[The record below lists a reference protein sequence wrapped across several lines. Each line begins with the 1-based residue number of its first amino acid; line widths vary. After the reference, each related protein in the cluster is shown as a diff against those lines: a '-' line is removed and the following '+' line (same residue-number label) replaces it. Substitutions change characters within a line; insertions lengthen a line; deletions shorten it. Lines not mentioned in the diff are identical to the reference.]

1 MKESIL
7 FDEFWSHPNKLLE
20 NHIKNMISV
29 GDEELDKQVKLYHD
43 IAKLKNNFQI
53 YIRDTSS
60 DKLDKNHSFLSA
72 YFFLL
77 NSKFDEIP
85 TLFGFL
91 AIVSHHGDAVNLM
104 TLARDANKFFKN
116 SKELEYWE
124 EVANAAK
131 NIEVYSGLSTK
142 KDEFL
147 DRVEKLRQYLILLQY
162 RYKFTYEDFINFK
175 SLYSNLVYSD
185 KFEAIFNEPRQEN
198 KQIPLCELEQYIS
211 KLAEKSDDEK
221 PNKRDTFRNFV
232 LNNFD
237 ENYKLF
243 TLTAPTGY
251 GKTLTALNFTLKFN
265 KSRIIY
271 TLPFTSIID
280 QTYDI
285 IAKIY
290 KNSDISVSKAH
301 HKTTIDEE
309 NLTEEDRYSKIKFL
323 MESFSGE
330 INVTTLYQ
338 LIFALF
344 GNKNKDNVKFNQLKN
359 SVVII
364 DEAQAIPYNFRKDF
378 ILLCEIISQRL
389 GTIFIF
395 MSATMPVIK
404 SENFK
409 EISNLEYFSKQ
420 DRYVIKWLDI
430 GGEEGFLEKI
440 CETARDKN
448 TLVVVNTIKKAQEL
462 FVKLKDKF
470 SCFCLNGY
478 MYDEHKRATIEAVKR
493 AINTNKDD
501 PLASKILLIS
511 TQSIEAGVDL
521 DFDVGFREVSPISS
535 IIQTAGRVNRHFGKI
550 RGELYVFPEISKFTN
565 LIYGDLYKVSGAILE
580 DFRRKEVRESEILE
594 ISNSFFQ
601 KVSAQLERDM
611 DESDIGKR
619 IKKLEFEDINEE
631 IKKVMDDNC
640 KQTLIIEAKENF
652 IKDFEAEIFEIKN
665 TKNNESTDTKKNKFD
680 IRDLLKNHI
689 RKLSKFSINVTFKDM
704 DKLTPNLKQIRGL
717 KDMFYLP
724 FGSPYFYSTD
734 YGLKKDTNL
743 DITDEVFD

>member
-1 MKESIL
+1 MMKESIL

-20 NHIKNMISV
+20 NHIKNMISPD
-29 GDEELDKQVKLYHD
+29 DEELDRQVKLYHD

-53 YIRDTSS
+53 YIRDTSN
-60 DKLDKNHSFLSA
+60 DKLDKNHSLLSA

-91 AIVSHHGDAVNLM
+91 TIVSHHGDVVNLM
-104 TLARDANKFFKN
+104 TLAREANKFFKN
-116 SKELEYWE
+116 QKELEQWD
-124 EVANAAK
+124 EVAGAAR
-131 NIEVYSGLSTK
+131 NIKIYSGLSTK

-147 DRVEKLRQYLILLQY
+147 DRAEKLRQYLVLSQY
-162 RYKFTYEDFINFK
+162 RHKFTYEDFINFK
-175 SLYSNLVYSD
+175 SLYSNLIYSD
-185 KFEAIFNEPRQEN
+185 KFEAIFSIPKQET
-198 KQIPLCELEQYIS
+198 KDIPIDVLEASI
-211 KLAEKSDDEK
+211 KNLP
-221 PNKRDTFRNFV
+221 PNKKRDAFRNFV

-251 GKTLTALNFTLKFN
+251 GKTLTALNFALKFN
-265 KSRIIY
+265 KPRIIY
-271 TLPFTSIID
+271 ALPFTSIID

-285 IAKIY
+285 VAKIY
-290 KNSDISVSKAH
+290 KNSDILVSKAH
-301 HKTTIDEE
+301 HKTTIGEE
-309 NLTEEDRYSKIKFL
+309 NLTKEDRYSKIKFL

-409 EISNLEYFSKQ
+409 EISNLDYFSKQ

-430 GGEEGFLEKI
+430 GGEDELLEKI
-440 CETARDKN
+440 CEAASDKN

-462 FVKLKDKF
+462 FTKLRDKF

-478 MYDEHKRATIEAVKR
+478 MYDDHKRATIEAVR
-493 AINTNKDD
+493 CAVNKSKVD

-521 DFDVGFREVSPISS
+521 DFDIGFREVSPISS
-535 IIQTAGRVNRHFGKI
+535 IIQTAGRVNRHFGAT

-565 LIYGDLYKVSGAILE
+565 LIYGDLYKVSGTILG
-580 DFRRKEVRESEILE
+580 DLKQKEVQESEILE
-594 ISNSFFQ
+594 ISNLYFQ
-601 KVSAQLERDM
+601 KISNQLENLH
-611 DESDIGKR
+611 
-619 IKKLEFEDINEE
+619 IKSEIEKLEFENINQKIEDIMN
-631 IKKVMDDNC
+631 DNH
-640 KQTLIIEAKENF
+640 KQTLIIEPEENF
-652 IKDFEAEIFEIKN
+652 IKDFEAKIFEIKN
-665 TKNNESTDTKKNKFD
+665 SPNEKFT
-680 IRDLLKNHI
+680 IRDLFKNHI
-689 RKLSKFSINVTFKDM
+689 RKLSKFSINVALKDM
-704 DKLTPNLKQIRGL
+704 NKLMPNLKQINGL

-724 FGSPYFYSTD
+724 FGSSYFYSAEC
-734 YGLKKDTNL
+734 GLKKDTNL
-743 DITDEVFD
+743 DIEDEVFD

>member
-1 MKESIL
+1 MMKESIL
-7 FDEFWSHPNKLLE
+7 FDEFWSHPNKLLA
-20 NHIKNMISV
+20 NHIKNMISP
-29 GDEELDKQVKLYHD
+29 DDKELDRQVKLYHD

-53 YIRDTSS
+53 YIRDTSN
-60 DKLDKNHSFLSA
+60 DKLDKNHSLLSA

-91 AIVSHHGDAVNLM
+91 AIVSHHGNVVNLM
-104 TLARDANKFFKN
+104 TLAREANKFFKN
-116 SKELEYWE
+116 QKELEQWD
-124 EVANAAK
+124 EVAGAAK
-131 NIEVYSGLSTK
+131 NIKIYSELSTK

-147 DRVEKLRQYLILLQY
+147 DRAEKLRQYLVLSQY
-162 RYKFTYEDFINFK
+162 RHKFTYEDFINFK
-175 SLYSNLVYSD
+175 SLYSNLIYSD
-185 KFEAIFNEPRQEN
+185 KFEAIFSMPKQQTKYIPIDVLESDIQNLSPNE
-198 KQIPLCELEQYIS
+198 
-211 KLAEKSDDEK
+211 
-221 PNKRDTFRNFV
+221 KRDAFRNFV

-237 ENYKLF
+237 KERKLF

-251 GKTLTALNFTLKFN
+251 GKTLTALNFALKFN

-271 TLPFTSIID
+271 ALPFTSIID

-285 IAKIY
+285 VAKIY
-290 KNSDISVSKAH
+290 KNSDILVSKAH

-309 NLTEEDRYSKIKFL
+309 NLTQEDRYSKIKFL

-330 INVTTLYQ
+330 INVTTLYK

-409 EISNLEYFSKQ
+409 EISNLDYFAKQ

-430 GGEEGFLEKI
+430 GGEDELLEKI
-440 CETARDKN
+440 CEAASDKN

-462 FVKLKDKF
+462 FTKLRDKF
-470 SCFCLNGY
+470 NCFCLNGY
-478 MYDEHKRATIEAVKR
+478 MYDDHKRATIEAVR
-493 AINTNKDD
+493 CAIDKSKVD

-521 DFDVGFREVSPISS
+521 DFDIGFREVSPISS
-535 IIQTAGRVNRHFGKI
+535 IIQTAGRVNRHFGAT

-565 LIYGDLYKVSGAILE
+565 LIYGDLYKVSGAILG
-580 DFRRKEVRESEILE
+580 DLKQKEVRESEILE
-594 ISNSFFQ
+594 ISNLYFQ
-601 KVSAQLERDM
+601 KISNQLENLH
-611 DESDIGKR
+611 
-619 IKKLEFEDINEE
+619 IKSEIEKLEFENINQKIEDIMN
-631 IKKVMDDNC
+631 DNY
-640 KQTLIIEAKENF
+640 KQTIIIEPEENF
-652 IKDFEAEIFEIKN
+652 IKDFEAKIFEIKN
-665 TKNNESTDTKKNKFD
+665 SPNEKFT
-680 IRDLLKNHI
+680 IRDLFKNHI
-689 RKLSKFSINVTFKDM
+689 RKLSKFSINVALKDM
-704 DKLTPNLKQIRGL
+704 NKLMPNLKQINGL

-724 FGSPYFYSTD
+724 FGSSYFYSAEC
-734 YGLKKDTNL
+734 GLKKDMNL

>member
-7 FDEFWSHPNKLLE
+7 FDEFWSHPNKLLK
-20 NHIKNMISV
+20 NHIKNMISPN
-29 GDEELDKQVKLYHD
+29 DEELDRQVKLFHD

-53 YIRDTSS
+53 YIRDTSN
-60 DKLDKNHSFLSA
+60 DKLDKNHSLLSA

-77 NSKFDEIP
+77 NSKFDEIL
-85 TLFGFL
+85 TIFGFL
-91 AIVSHHGDAVNLM
+91 TIVSHHGDVVNLM
-104 TLARDANKFFKN
+104 TLAREANKFFKN
-116 SKELEYWE
+116 QKELEQWD
-124 EVANAAK
+124 EVAGAAK
-131 NIEVYSGLSTK
+131 NIKIYSGLSTK

-147 DRVEKLRQYLILLQY
+147 DRAEKLRQYLILSQY
-162 RYKFTYEDFINFK
+162 RRKFTYEDFINFK
-175 SLYSNLVYSD
+175 SLYSNLIYSD
-185 KFEAIFNEPRQEN
+185 KFEAIFSIPKQESKDIPIDVLESDIQNLPPNE
-198 KQIPLCELEQYIS
+198 
-211 KLAEKSDDEK
+211 
-221 PNKRDTFRNFV
+221 KRDAFRNFV

-251 GKTLTALNFTLKFN
+251 GKTLTALNFALKFN

-271 TLPFTSIID
+271 ALPFTSIID

-285 IAKIY
+285 VAKIY
-290 KNSDISVSKAH
+290 KNSDILVSKAH
-301 HKTTIDEE
+301 HKTTIGEE

-378 ILLCEIISQRL
+378 ILLCEIVSQWL

-404 SENFK
+404 SEKFK
-409 EISNLEYFSKQ
+409 EISNLDYFSKQ

-430 GGEEGFLEKI
+430 GGEDELLEKI
-440 CETARDKN
+440 CEAVSDKN

-462 FVKLKDKF
+462 FTKLRDKF
-470 SCFCLNGY
+470 NCFCLNGY
-478 MYDEHKRATIEAVKR
+478 MYDDHKRATTNAVR
-493 AINTNKDD
+493 CAIDKNKVD

-535 IIQTAGRVNRHFGKI
+535 IIQTAGRVNRHFGEI
-550 RGELYVFPEISKFTN
+550 CGELYVFPEISKFTN
-565 LIYGDLYKVSGAILE
+565 LIYGDLYKVSGAILS
-580 DFRRKEVRESEILE
+580 DLKQKEVRESEILE
-594 ISNSFFQ
+594 ISNLYFQ
-601 KVSAQLERDM
+601 KISNQLENLH
-611 DESDIGKR
+611 
-619 IKKLEFEDINEE
+619 IKSEIEKLEFENINQKIEDIMNG
-631 IKKVMDDNC
+631 NY
-640 KQTLIIEAKENF
+640 KQTIIIEPEENF
-652 IKDFEAEIFEIKN
+652 IKDFEARIFEIKN
-665 TKNNESTDTKKNKFD
+665 SPNEKFT
-680 IRDLLKNHI
+680 IRDLFKNHI
-689 RKLSKFSINVTFKDM
+689 RKLSKFSINVTLKDM
-704 DKLTPNLKQIRGL
+704 NKLMPNLKQINGL

-724 FGSPYFYSTD
+724 FGSSYFYSAEC
-734 YGLKKDTNL
+734 GLKKDMNL

>member
-20 NHIKNMISV
+20 NHIKNMISPND
-29 GDEELDKQVKLYHD
+29 DELGKQVKLYHD

-53 YIRDTSS
+53 YIRDTSN
-60 DKLDKNHSFLSA
+60 DKLDKNHSLLSA

-91 AIVSHHGDAVNLM
+91 AIVSHHGNVVNLM
-104 TLARDANKFFKN
+104 TLAREANKFFKN
-116 SKELEYWE
+116 QKELGQWD
-124 EVANAAK
+124 EVAGAAR
-131 NIEVYSGLSTK
+131 NIKIYSGLSTK
-142 KDEFL
+142 KDELL
-147 DRVEKLRQYLILLQY
+147 DRAEKLRQYLVLSQY
-162 RYKFTYEDFINFK
+162 RHKFTYEDFINFK
-175 SLYSNLVYSD
+175 SLYSNLIYSD
-185 KFEAIFNEPRQEN
+185 KFEAIFGIPKQESKDIPPIDVLESDIQNLPPN
-198 KQIPLCELEQYIS
+198 K
-211 KLAEKSDDEK
+211 
-221 PNKRDTFRNFV
+221 KRDTFRKFV

-251 GKTLTALNFTLKFN
+251 GKTLTALNFALKFN

-271 TLPFTSIID
+271 ALPFTSIID

-285 IAKIY
+285 VAKIY
-290 KNSDISVSKAH
+290 KNSDILVSKAH

-409 EISNLEYFSKQ
+409 EISNLDYFSKQ

-430 GGEEGFLEKI
+430 GGEDELLEKI
-440 CETARDKN
+440 CEAASDKN

-462 FVKLKDKF
+462 FIKLRDKF

-478 MYDEHKRATIEAVKR
+478 MYDDHKCATIEAVKY
-493 AINTNKDD
+493 AIDKSKVD

-521 DFDVGFREVSPISS
+521 DFDIGFREVSPISS
-535 IIQTAGRVNRHFGKI
+535 IIQTAGRVNRHFGAT

-565 LIYGDLYKVSGAILE
+565 LIYGDLYKVSGAILG
-580 DFRRKEVRESEILE
+580 DLKQKEVQESEILE
-594 ISNSFFQ
+594 ISNLYFQ
-601 KVSAQLERDM
+601 KISNQLENLH
-611 DESDIGKR
+611 
-619 IKKLEFEDINEE
+619 IKSEIEKLEFENINQKIEDIMN
-631 IKKVMDDNC
+631 DNH
-640 KQTLIIEAKENF
+640 KQTIIIEPEENF
-652 IKDFEAEIFEIKN
+652 IKDFEAKIFEIKN
-665 TKNNESTDTKKNKFD
+665 SPNEKFT
-680 IRDLLKNHI
+680 IRDLFKNHI
-689 RKLSKFSINVTFKDM
+689 RKLSKFSINVALKDM
-704 DKLTPNLKQIRGL
+704 NKLMPNLKQINGL

-724 FGSPYFYSTD
+724 FGSSYFYSAKC
-734 YGLKKDTNL
+734 GLKKDTNL

>member
-20 NHIKNMISV
+20 NHIKNMISA

-53 YIRDTSS
+53 YIRDTSN

-77 NSKFDEIP
+77 NSKFDKIP
-85 TLFGFL
+85 TIFGFL
-91 AIVSHHGDAVNLM
+91 AIVSHHSDAINLM

-116 SKELEYWE
+116 SKELEYWD
-124 EVANAAK
+124 EVAGAAK
-131 NIEVYSGLSTK
+131 NINIYLGLSTK

-147 DRVEKLRQYLILLQY
+147 DRAEKLRQYLILLQY
-162 RYKFTYEDFINFK
+162 KHKFTYEDFINFK
-175 SLYSNLVYSD
+175 SLYSNLIYSD
-185 KFEAIFNEPRQEN
+185 KFEAIFNTPKQETKDIPIDILECDIKTLPLN
-198 KQIPLCELEQYIS
+198 K
-211 KLAEKSDDEK
+211 
-221 PNKRDTFRNFV
+221 KRDEFRNFV

-251 GKTLTALNFTLKFN
+251 GKTLTALNFALKFN

-301 HKTTIDEE
+301 HKTTIDEK

-330 INVTTLYQ
+330 INITTLYQ

-364 DEAQAIPYNFRKDF
+364 DEAQAIPYKFRKDF

-395 MSATMPVIK
+395 MSATMQVIK

-430 GGEEGFLEKI
+430 SGEEGLLEKI

-462 FVKLKDKF
+462 FVKLRDKF

-478 MYDEHKRATIEAVKR
+478 MYDDHKRATIEAVR
-493 AINTNKDD
+493 CAINTNKDD

-535 IIQTAGRVNRHFGKI
+535 IIQTAGRVNRHFGEI

-565 LIYGDLYKVSGAILE
+565 LIYGDLYKVSGTILE

-601 KVSAQLERDM
+601 KVSAQLEQDT

-652 IKDFEAEIFEIKN
+652 IKDFEAKILEIKN
-665 TKNNESTDTKKNKFD
+665 SQNNEFA

-689 RKLSKFSINVTFKDM
+689 RKLSKFSINVTFKDKE
-704 DKLTPNLKQIRGL
+704 KLMPNLKQINGL

-724 FGSPYFYSTD
+724 FGSYYFYSAD

>member
-20 NHIKNMISV
+20 NHIKNMISPDD
-29 GDEELDKQVKLYHD
+29 DELGKQVKLYHD

-53 YIRDTSS
+53 YIRDTSN
-60 DKLDKNHSFLSA
+60 DKLDKNHSLLSA

-91 AIVSHHGDAVNLM
+91 AIVSHHGNVVNLM
-104 TLARDANKFFKN
+104 MLAREANKFFKN
-116 SKELEYWE
+116 QKELKQWD
-124 EVANAAK
+124 EVAGAAK
-131 NIEVYSGLSTK
+131 NIKIYSGLSTK
-142 KDEFL
+142 KNEFI
-147 DRVEKLRQYLILLQY
+147 DRAEKLRQYLVLSQY
-162 RYKFTYEDFINFK
+162 RHKFTYEDFINFK
-175 SLYSNLVYSD
+175 NLYSNLIYSD
-185 KFEAIFNEPRQEN
+185 KFEAIFSIPKQESKDIPIDVLESDIQNLAPNE
-198 KQIPLCELEQYIS
+198 
-211 KLAEKSDDEK
+211 
-221 PNKRDTFRNFV
+221 KRDAFRKFV

-251 GKTLTALNFTLKFN
+251 GKTLTALNFALKFN
-265 KSRIIY
+265 KPRIIY
-271 TLPFTSIID
+271 ALPFTSVID

-285 IAKIY
+285 VAKIY
-290 KNSDISVSKAH
+290 KSSDILVSKAH
-301 HKTTIDEE
+301 HKTTIGEE
-309 NLTEEDRYSKIKFL
+309 NLTKEDRYSKIKFL

-404 SENFK
+404 SEKFK
-409 EISNLEYFSKQ
+409 EISNLDYFSKQ

-430 GGEEGFLEKI
+430 GGEDELLEKI
-440 CETARDKN
+440 CEAASDKN

-462 FVKLKDKF
+462 FTKLRDKF

-478 MYDEHKRATIEAVKR
+478 MYDDHKRATTKAVR
-493 AINTNKDD
+493 CAIDKSKVD

-521 DFDVGFREVSPISS
+521 DFDIGFREVSPISS
-535 IIQTAGRVNRHFGKI
+535 IIQTAGRVNRHFGEI
-550 RGELYVFPEISKFTN
+550 CGELYVFPEISKFTN
-565 LIYGDLYKVSGAILE
+565 LIYGDLYKVSGAILG
-580 DFRRKEVRESEILE
+580 DLKQKEVQESEILE
-594 ISNSFFQ
+594 ISNLYFQ
-601 KVSAQLERDM
+601 KISNQLENLH
-611 DESDIGKR
+611 
-619 IKKLEFEDINEE
+619 IKSEIEKLEFENINQKIEDIMN
-631 IKKVMDDNC
+631 DNY
-640 KQTLIIEAKENF
+640 KQTLIIEPEENF
-652 IKDFEAEIFEIKN
+652 IKNFEAKIFEIKN
-665 TKNNESTDTKKNKFD
+665 SPNEKFT
-680 IRDLLKNHI
+680 IRDLFKNHI
-689 RKLSKFSINVTFKDM
+689 RKLSKFSINVALKDM
-704 DKLTPNLKQIRGL
+704 NKLMPNLKQINGL

-724 FGSPYFYSTD
+724 FGSSYFYSAKC
-734 YGLKKDTNL
+734 GLKKDTNL

>member
-20 NHIKNMISV
+20 NHIKNMISA

-53 YIRDTSS
+53 YIRDTSN

-104 TLARDANKFFKN
+104 TLAREANKFFKN

-131 NIEVYSGLSTK
+131 NTQVYSGLSTK

-147 DRVEKLRQYLILLQY
+147 DRAEKLRQYLILLQY

-185 KFEAIFNEPRQEN
+185 KFEAIFNTPKQET
-198 KQIPLCELEQYIS
+198 KDIPIGVLE
-211 KLAEKSDDEK
+211 SDIK
-221 PNKRDTFRNFV
+221 TLPPNKKRDEFRNFV

-237 ENYKLF
+237 ENHKLF

-251 GKTLTALNFTLKFN
+251 GKTLTALNFALKFN

-271 TLPFTSIID
+271 ALPFTSIID

-301 HKTTIDEE
+301 HKTTIDEK

-364 DEAQAIPYNFRKDF
+364 DEAQAIPYKFRKDF
-378 ILLCEIISQRL
+378 IMLCEIISQRL

-430 GGEEGFLEKI
+430 SGEEDLLEKI
-440 CETARDKN
+440 CETASDKN

-462 FVKLKDKF
+462 FVKLRDKF

-478 MYDEHKRATIEAVKR
+478 MYDEHKHATIEAVR
-493 AINTNKDD
+493 CAINTNKDD

-521 DFDVGFREVSPISS
+521 DFNVGFREVSPISS
-535 IIQTAGRVNRHFGKI
+535 IIQTAGRVNRHFGEI

-565 LIYGDLYKVSGAILE
+565 LIYGDLQKVSKAILE
-580 DFRRKEVRESEILE
+580 IFKQREVRESEILE
-594 ISNSFFQ
+594 ISNLYFQ
-601 KVSAQLERDM
+601 KISDQLENLYIQS
-611 DESDIGKR
+611 E
-619 IKKLEFEDINEE
+619 IKKLEFENINQKIEE
-631 IKKVMDDNC
+631 IMKDNHR
-640 KQTLIIEAKENF
+640 QTLIIEPEENF
-652 IKDFEAEIFEIKN
+652 IKDFEAKILEIKDSQ
-665 TKNNESTDTKKNKFD
+665 NNEFA
-680 IRDLLKNHI
+680 IRDILKNHI
-689 RKLSKFSINVTFKDM
+689 RKLSKFSINVTFKDKE
-704 DKLTPNLKQIRGL
+704 KLLPNLRQIRGL

-724 FGSPYFYSTD
+724 FGSYYFYSAD

-743 DITDEVFD
+743 DTLDEVFD

>member
-20 NHIKNMISV
+20 NHIKNMISA
-29 GDEELDKQVKLYHD
+29 GDEELGKQVKLYHD

-53 YIRDTSS
+53 YIRDTSN

-85 TLFGFL
+85 TIFGFL
-91 AIVSHHGDAVNLM
+91 AIVSHHSDAINLM

-116 SKELEYWE
+116 SKELEYWD
-124 EVANAAK
+124 EVAGAAK
-131 NIEVYSGLSTK
+131 NINIYLGLSTK

-147 DRVEKLRQYLILLQY
+147 DRAEKLRQYLILLQY
-162 RYKFTYEDFINFK
+162 KHKFTYEDFINFK

-185 KFEAIFNEPRQEN
+185 KFEAIFSMPKQET
-198 KQIPLCELEQYIS
+198 KDIPVDVLE
-211 KLAEKSDDEK
+211 SDIK
-221 PNKRDTFRNFV
+221 TLPPNKKRDEFRNFV

-251 GKTLTALNFTLKFN
+251 GKTLTALNFALKFN

-271 TLPFTSIID
+271 ALPFTSIID

-290 KNSDISVSKAH
+290 KNSDISVGKTH
-301 HKTTIDEE
+301 HKTTIDEK
-309 NLTEEDRYSKIKFL
+309 NLTEDDRYSKIKFL

-378 ILLCEIISQRL
+378 ILLCEIISRSL

-409 EISNLEYFSKQ
+409 EISNLDYFSKQ

-430 GGEEGFLEKI
+430 SGEEELLEKI

-462 FVKLKDKF
+462 FVKLRYKF
-470 SCFCLNGY
+470 TCFCLNGY
-478 MYDEHKRATIEAVKR
+478 MYDDHKRATIEAVR
-493 AINTNKDD
+493 CAIDKSKDD

-535 IIQTAGRVNRHFGKI
+535 IIQTAGRVNRHFGEI
-550 RGELYVFPEISKFTN
+550 SGELYVFPEISKFTN
-565 LIYGDLYKVSGAILE
+565 LIYGDLYKVSGTILE

-594 ISNSFFQ
+594 ISNLYFQ
-601 KVSAQLERDM
+601 KISNQLENLYI
-611 DESDIGKR
+611 ESE
-619 IKKLEFEDINEE
+619 IKKLEFENINQKIEE
-631 IKKVMDDNC
+631 IMDDNC
-640 KQTLIIEAKENF
+640 KQTLIIEPEANF
-652 IKDFEAEIFEIKN
+652 IKDFEDKILEIKN
-665 TKNNESTDTKKNKFD
+665 SPNDEFT
-680 IRDLLKNHI
+680 IRDILKNHI
-689 RKLSKFSINVTFKDM
+689 RKLSKFSINVTLKDKE
-704 DKLTPNLKQIRGL
+704 KLLPNLRQIRGL

-724 FGSPYFYSTD
+724 FGSSYFYSDD

-743 DITDEVFD
+743 DITDEIFD

>member
-1 MKESIL
+1 MMKESIL

-20 NHIKNMISV
+20 NHIKNMISPDD
-29 GDEELDKQVKLYHD
+29 DELSKQVKLFHD

-53 YIRDTSS
+53 YIRDTSN
-60 DKLDKNHSFLSA
+60 DKLDKNHSLLSA

-91 AIVSHHGDAVNLM
+91 AIVSHHGDVVNLM
-104 TLARDANKFFKN
+104 TLAREANKFFKN
-116 SKELEYWE
+116 QKELEQWD
-124 EVANAAK
+124 EVAGAAK
-131 NIEVYSGLSTK
+131 NIKIYSGLSTK

-147 DRVEKLRQYLILLQY
+147 DRAEKLRQYLVLSQY
-162 RYKFTYEDFINFK
+162 RHKFTYEDFINFK
-175 SLYSNLVYSD
+175 SLYSNLIYSD
-185 KFEAIFNEPRQEN
+185 KFEAIFSMPKQQTKNIPIDVLESDIQNLSPNE
-198 KQIPLCELEQYIS
+198 
-211 KLAEKSDDEK
+211 
-221 PNKRDTFRNFV
+221 KRDAFRNFV

-251 GKTLTALNFTLKFN
+251 GKTLTALNFALKFN
-265 KSRIIY
+265 KPRIIY
-271 TLPFTSIID
+271 ALPFTSIID

-285 IAKIY
+285 VAKIY
-290 KNSDISVSKAH
+290 KNSDILVSKAH
-301 HKTTIDEE
+301 HKTTIGEE

-409 EISNLEYFSKQ
+409 EISNLDYFSKQ

-430 GGEEGFLEKI
+430 NGEDELLEKI
-440 CETARDKN
+440 CKTASDKN
-448 TLVVVNTIKKAQEL
+448 TLVVVNTIKKTQEL
-462 FVKLKDKF
+462 FTKLRDKF

-478 MYDEHKRATIEAVKR
+478 MYDDHKRATIEAVRCTIDKS
-493 AINTNKDD
+493 KVD

-521 DFDVGFREVSPISS
+521 DFDIGFREVSPISS
-535 IIQTAGRVNRHFGKI
+535 IIQTAGRVNRHFGEI
-550 RGELYVFPEISKFTN
+550 CGELYVFPEISKFTN
-565 LIYGDLYKVSGAILE
+565 LIYGDLYKVSGTILS
-580 DFRRKEVRESEILE
+580 DLKQKEVRESEILE
-594 ISNSFFQ
+594 ISNLYFQ
-601 KVSAQLERDM
+601 KISNQLENLH
-611 DESDIGKR
+611 
-619 IKKLEFEDINEE
+619 IKSEIEKLEFENINQKIEDIMN
-631 IKKVMDDNC
+631 DNH
-640 KQTLIIEAKENF
+640 KQTLIIEPEENF
-652 IKDFEAEIFEIKN
+652 IKDFEAKIFEIKN
-665 TKNNESTDTKKNKFD
+665 SPNEKFT
-680 IRDLLKNHI
+680 IRDLFKNHI
-689 RKLSKFSINVTFKDM
+689 RKLSKFSINVALKDM
-704 DKLTPNLKQIRGL
+704 NKLMPNLKQINGL

-724 FGSPYFYSTD
+724 FGSSYFYSAEC
-734 YGLKKDTNL
+734 GLKKDTNL

>member
-20 NHIKNMISV
+20 NHIKNMISA

-53 YIRDTSS
+53 YIRDTSN
-60 DKLDKNHSFLSA
+60 DKLDKNHSLLSA
-72 YFFLL
+72 YFFIL

-104 TLARDANKFFKN
+104 TLAREANKFFKN

-131 NIEVYSGLSTK
+131 NTQVYSGLSIK

-147 DRVEKLRQYLILLQY
+147 YRAERLRQYLILLQY
-162 RYKFTYEDFINFK
+162 RYKFTYSDFINFK

-185 KFEAIFNEPRQEN
+185 KFEAIFSMPKQETKN
-198 KQIPLCELEQYIS
+198 IPIDALEGNI
-211 KLAEKSDDEK
+211 KTLP
-221 PNKRDTFRNFV
+221 PNKKRDEFRNFV

-237 ENYKLF
+237 EDYKLF

-251 GKTLTALNFTLKFN
+251 GKTLTALNFALKFN

-271 TLPFTSIID
+271 ALPFTSIID

-309 NLTEEDRYSKIKFL
+309 NLTDEDRYSKIKFL

-378 ILLCEIISQRL
+378 ILLCEILSQRL
-389 GTIFIF
+389 GTVFIF

-409 EISNLEYFSKQ
+409 EISNLDYFSKQ

-430 GGEEGFLEKI
+430 DGEDELLEKI
-440 CETARDKN
+440 CKAANDKN

-462 FVKLKDKF
+462 FTKLKDKF

-478 MYDEHKRATIEAVKR
+478 MYDDHKRATTRAVR
-493 AINTNKDD
+493 CAIDKSKVD

-535 IIQTAGRVNRHFGKI
+535 IIQTAGRVNRHFGEI
-550 RGELYVFPEISKFTN
+550 RGELYIFPEISKFTN
-565 LIYGDLYKVSGAILE
+565 LIYGDLYKVSGAILS
-580 DFRRKEVRESEILE
+580 DLKQKEVRESEILE
-594 ISNSFFQ
+594 ISNLYFQ
-601 KVSAQLERDM
+601 KISNQLENLH
-611 DESDIGKR
+611 
-619 IKKLEFEDINEE
+619 IKSEIEKLEFENINQKIEDIMN
-631 IKKVMDDNC
+631 DNY
-640 KQTLIIEAKENF
+640 KQTIIIEPEENF
-652 IKDFEAEIFEIKN
+652 IKDFEAKIFEIKN
-665 TKNNESTDTKKNKFD
+665 SPNEKFT
-680 IRDLLKNHI
+680 IRDLFKNHI
-689 RKLSKFSINVTFKDM
+689 RKLSKFSINVTLKDM
-704 DKLTPNLKQIRGL
+704 NKLMPNLKQINGL

-724 FGSPYFYSTD
+724 FGSSYFYSAD

-743 DITDEVFD
+743 DIEDEVFD

>member
-20 NHIKNMISV
+20 NHIKNMISPDDDKL
-29 GDEELDKQVKLYHD
+29 GKQVKLFHD

-53 YIRDTSS
+53 YIRDTSN
-60 DKLDKNHSFLSA
+60 DKLDKKHSLLSA

-77 NSKFDEIP
+77 NSKFDEIS

-91 AIVSHHGDAVNLM
+91 AIVSHHGNVVNLM
-104 TLARDANKFFKN
+104 MLAREANKFFKN
-116 SKELEYWE
+116 QKELEQWD
-124 EVANAAK
+124 EVAGAAK
-131 NIEVYSGLSTK
+131 NIKIYSELSTK

-147 DRVEKLRQYLILLQY
+147 DRAEKLRQYLVLSQY
-162 RYKFTYEDFINFK
+162 RHKFTYEDFINFK
-175 SLYSNLVYSD
+175 SLYSNLIYSD
-185 KFEAIFNEPRQEN
+185 KFEAIFSMPKQESKDIPIDVLESDIQSLPPNE
-198 KQIPLCELEQYIS
+198 
-211 KLAEKSDDEK
+211 
-221 PNKRDTFRNFV
+221 KRDAFRNFV

-237 ENYKLF
+237 KERKLF

-251 GKTLTALNFTLKFN
+251 GKTLTALNFALKFN

-271 TLPFTSIID
+271 ALPFTSIID

-285 IAKIY
+285 VAKIY
-290 KNSDISVSKAH
+290 KNSDILVSKAH

-309 NLTEEDRYSKIKFL
+309 NLTKEDRYSKIKFL

-409 EISNLEYFSKQ
+409 EISNLDYFSKQ
-420 DRYVIKWLDI
+420 DRYVIKRLDI
-430 GGEEGFLEKI
+430 GGEDELLEKI
-440 CETARDKN
+440 CEAASDKN

-462 FVKLKDKF
+462 FAKLRDKF
-470 SCFCLNGY
+470 NCFCLNGY
-478 MYDEHKRATIEAVKR
+478 MYDDHKRTTIEAVKC
-493 AINTNKDD
+493 AIDKSKID
-501 PLASKILLIS
+501 PLAIKILLIS

-521 DFDVGFREVSPISS
+521 DFDIGFREVSPISS
-535 IIQTAGRVNRHFGKI
+535 IIQTAGRVNRHFGAT

-565 LIYGDLYKVSGAILE
+565 LIYGDLYKVSGAILS
-580 DFRRKEVRESEILE
+580 DLKQKEVRESEILE
-594 ISNSFFQ
+594 ISNLYFQ
-601 KVSAQLERDM
+601 KISNQLENLH
-611 DESDIGKR
+611 
-619 IKKLEFEDINEE
+619 IKSEIEKLEFENINQKIEE
-631 IKKVMDDNC
+631 IMNDNY
-640 KQTLIIEAKENF
+640 KQTIIIEPKENF
-652 IKDFEAEIFEIKN
+652 IKDFEAKIFEIKN
-665 TKNNESTDTKKNKFD
+665 SPNEKFT
-680 IRDLLKNHI
+680 IRDLFKNHI
-689 RKLSKFSINVTFKDM
+689 RKLSKFSINVALKDM
-704 DKLTPNLKQIRGL
+704 NKLMPNLKQINGL

-724 FGSPYFYSTD
+724 FGSSYFYSAEC
-734 YGLKKDTNL
+734 GLKKDTNL
-743 DITDEVFD
+743 DIEDEVFD

>member
-20 NHIKNMISV
+20 NHIKNMISP

-53 YIRDTSS
+53 YIRDTSN
-60 DKLDKNHSFLSA
+60 DKLDKNHSLLSA

-91 AIVSHHGDAVNLM
+91 AIVSHHGDVLNLDR
-104 TLARDANKFFKN
+104 LVREDNKFLGDNFEN
-116 SKELEYWE
+116 SKELKYWD
-124 EVANAAK
+124 EVADAAK
-131 NIEVYSGLSTK
+131 NIEIYSRLSTS

-147 DRVEKLRQYLILLQY
+147 KKAMSLQIFSCRLIY
-162 RYKFTYEDFINFK
+162 RNFTYKDFIDFK
-175 SLYSNLVYSD
+175 SLYSNLVYR
-185 KFEAIFNEPRQEN
+185 FEAIFNEPRQEN

-211 KLAEKSDDEK
+211 KLAEKLDDEK

-251 GKTLTALNFTLKFN
+251 GKTLTALNFSLKFN

-271 TLPFTSIID
+271 ALPFTSIID

-285 IAKIY
+285 IVKIY
-290 KNSDISVSKAH
+290 ENSDISVSKAH
-301 HKTTIDEE
+301 HKTMIDEE

-338 LIFALF
+338 LIFSLF

-364 DEAQAIPYNFRKDF
+364 DEAQAIPYKFRKDF

-430 GGEEGFLEKI
+430 SGEEDLLEKI
-440 CETARDKN
+440 CETASDKN

-478 MYDEHKRATIEAVKR
+478 MYDEHKRATIETIKR

-535 IIQTAGRVNRHFGKI
+535 IIQTAGRVNRHFGEI

-565 LIYGDLYKVSGAILE
+565 LIYGDLQKVSKAILE
-580 DFRRKEVRESEILE
+580 IFKQREVRESEILE
-594 ISNSFFQ
+594 ISNLYFQ
-601 KVSAQLERDM
+601 KISDQLENLYI
-611 DESDIGKR
+611 ESE
-619 IKKLEFEDINEE
+619 IKKLEFENINQKIEE
-631 IKKVMDDNC
+631 IMKDNH
-640 KQTLIIEAKENF
+640 KQTLIIEPEENF
-652 IKDFEAEIFEIKN
+652 IKDFEAKILEIKN
-665 TKNNESTDTKKNKFD
+665 SSNDEFT
-680 IRDLLKNHI
+680 IRDILKNHI
-689 RKLSKFSINVTFKDM
+689 RKLSKFSINVTLKDKE
-704 DKLTPNLKQIRGL
+704 KLLPNLRQIRGL

-724 FGSPYFYSTD
+724 FGSSYFYSAD

>member
-20 NHIKNMISV
+20 NHIKNMISPD
-29 GDEELDKQVKLYHD
+29 DEELGKQVKLYHD

-53 YIRDTSS
+53 YIRDTSN
-60 DKLDKNHSFLSA
+60 DKLDKNHSLLSA

-77 NSKFDEIP
+77 NSKFDEVP
-85 TLFGFL
+85 TIFGFL
-91 AIVSHHGDAVNLM
+91 AIVSHHGNVVNLM
-104 TLARDANKFFKN
+104 TLAREANKFFKN
-116 SKELEYWE
+116 QKELEQWD
-124 EVANAAK
+124 EVAGAAK
-131 NIEVYSGLSTK
+131 NIKIYSGLSTK

-147 DRVEKLRQYLILLQY
+147 DRAEKLRQYLVLSQY
-162 RYKFTYEDFINFK
+162 RHKFTYEDFINFK
-175 SLYSNLVYSD
+175 SLYSNLIYSD
-185 KFEAIFNEPRQEN
+185 KFEAIFSMQKQESKDIPIDVLESDIQNLPPNE
-198 KQIPLCELEQYIS
+198 
-211 KLAEKSDDEK
+211 
-221 PNKRDTFRNFV
+221 KRDAFRNFV

-237 ENYKLF
+237 KERKLF

-251 GKTLTALNFTLKFN
+251 GKTLTALNFALKFN
-265 KSRIIY
+265 KPRIIY
-271 TLPFTSIID
+271 ALPFTSIID

-285 IAKIY
+285 VAKIY
-290 KNSDISVSKAH
+290 KNSDILVSKAH
-301 HKTTIDEE
+301 HKTTIGEE
-309 NLTEEDRYSKIKFL
+309 NLTDEDRYSKIKFL

-404 SENFK
+404 SEKFK
-409 EISNLEYFSKQ
+409 EISNLDYFSKQ

-430 GGEEGFLEKI
+430 GGEDELLEKI
-440 CETARDKN
+440 CEAASDKN

-462 FVKLKDKF
+462 FTKLRDKF

-478 MYDEHKRATIEAVKR
+478 MYDDHKRATTRSVR
-493 AINTNKDD
+493 CAIDKSKVD

-521 DFDVGFREVSPISS
+521 DFDIGFREVSPISS
-535 IIQTAGRVNRHFGKI
+535 IIQTAGRVNRHFGAT

-565 LIYGDLYKVSGAILE
+565 LIYGDLYKVSGAILS
-580 DFRRKEVRESEILE
+580 DLKQKEVQESEILE
-594 ISNSFFQ
+594 ISNLYFQ
-601 KVSAQLERDM
+601 KISNQLENLH
-611 DESDIGKR
+611 
-619 IKKLEFEDINEE
+619 IKSEIEKLEFENINQKIEDIMN
-631 IKKVMDDNC
+631 DNY
-640 KQTLIIEAKENF
+640 KQTIIIEPEENF
-652 IKDFEAEIFEIKN
+652 IKDFEAKIFEIKN
-665 TKNNESTDTKKNKFD
+665 SPNEKFT
-680 IRDLLKNHI
+680 IRDLFKNHI
-689 RKLSKFSINVTFKDM
+689 RKLSKFSINVALKDM
-704 DKLTPNLKQIRGL
+704 NKLMPNLKQINGL

-724 FGSPYFYSTD
+724 FGSSYFYSAEC
-734 YGLKKDTNL
+734 GLKKDMNL

>member
-20 NHIKNMISV
+20 NHIKNMIST

-53 YIRDTSS
+53 YIRDTSN

-72 YFFLL
+72 CFFLL
-77 NSKFDEIP
+77 NSKFNEIP

-104 TLARDANKFFKN
+104 TLAREANKFFKN

-131 NIEVYSGLSTK
+131 NTQVYLGLSTK

-147 DRVEKLRQYLILLQY
+147 DSAEKLRQYLILLQY

-185 KFEAIFNEPRQEN
+185 KFEAIFSMPKQET
-198 KQIPLCELEQYIS
+198 KDIPIDVLE
-211 KLAEKSDDEK
+211 SDIQSLP
-221 PNKRDTFRNFV
+221 PNKKRDEFRKFV

-251 GKTLTALNFTLKFN
+251 GKTLTALNFALKFN

-301 HKTTIDEE
+301 HKTTIDEK
-309 NLTEEDRYSKIKFL
+309 NLTEDDRYSKIKFL

-359 SVVII
+359 SVIII

-389 GTIFIF
+389 DTIFVF

-409 EISNLEYFSKQ
+409 EISNLDYFSKQ

-430 GGEEGFLEKI
+430 GGEDGLLEKI

-462 FVKLKDKF
+462 FVKLRDKF
-470 SCFCLNGY
+470 TCFCLNGY
-478 MYDEHKRATIEAVKR
+478 MHDEHKRATIEAVR
-493 AINTNKDD
+493 CAINTNKDD

-521 DFDVGFREVSPISS
+521 DFNVGFREVSPISS
-535 IIQTAGRVNRHFGKI
+535 IIQTAGRVNRHFGEI

-565 LIYGDLYKVSGAILE
+565 LIYGDLQKVSKAILE
-580 DFRRKEVRESEILE
+580 IFKQREVRESEILE
-594 ISNSFFQ
+594 ILNLYFQ
-601 KVSAQLERDM
+601 KISNQLENLYIQS
-611 DESDIGKR
+611 E
-619 IKKLEFEDINEE
+619 IKKLEFENINQKIEE
-631 IKKVMDDNC
+631 IMNDSC
-640 KQTLIIEAKENF
+640 KQTLIIEPEENF
-652 IKDFEAEIFEIKN
+652 IKDFEAKILEIKDSQ
-665 TKNNESTDTKKNKFD
+665 NNEFT
-680 IRDLLKNHI
+680 IRDILKNHI
-689 RKLSKFSINVTFKDM
+689 RKLSKFSINVTFKDKE
-704 DKLTPNLKQIRGL
+704 KLLPNLKQIRGL

-724 FGSPYFYSTD
+724 FGSSYFYSTD

>member
-1 MKESIL
+1 MMKESIL

-20 NHIKNMISV
+20 NHIKNMISPDD
-29 GDEELDKQVKLYHD
+29 DELSKQVKLYHD

-53 YIRDTSS
+53 YIRDTSN
-60 DKLDKNHSFLSA
+60 DKLDKNHSLLSA

-77 NSKFDEIP
+77 NSKFDEIL

-91 AIVSHHGDAVNLM
+91 AIVSHHGDVVNLM
-104 TLARDANKFFKN
+104 TLAREANKFFKN
-116 SKELEYWE
+116 QKELEQWD
-124 EVANAAK
+124 EVAGAAK
-131 NIEVYSGLSTK
+131 NIKIYSGLSTK

-147 DRVEKLRQYLILLQY
+147 DRAEKLRQYLVLSQY
-162 RYKFTYEDFINFK
+162 RHKFTYEDFINFK
-175 SLYSNLVYSD
+175 SLYSNLIYSD
-185 KFEAIFNEPRQEN
+185 KFEAIFSMPKQESKDIPIDVLESDIQNLPPNE
-198 KQIPLCELEQYIS
+198 
-211 KLAEKSDDEK
+211 
-221 PNKRDTFRNFV
+221 KRHAFRNFV

-237 ENYKLF
+237 KERKLF

-251 GKTLTALNFTLKFN
+251 GKTLTALNFALKFN
-265 KSRIIY
+265 KPRIIY
-271 TLPFTSIID
+271 ALPFTSIID

-285 IAKIY
+285 VAKIY
-290 KNSDISVSKAH
+290 KSSDILVSKAH
-301 HKTTIDEE
+301 HKTTIGEE
-309 NLTEEDRYSKIKFL
+309 NLTKEDRYSKIKFL

-409 EISNLEYFSKQ
+409 EISNLDYFSKQ

-430 GGEEGFLEKI
+430 GGEDELLEKI
-440 CETARDKN
+440 CEAASDKN

-462 FVKLKDKF
+462 FTKLRDKF
-470 SCFCLNGY
+470 NCFCLNGY
-478 MYDEHKRATIEAVKR
+478 MYDDHKRTTIEAVR
-493 AINTNKDD
+493 CAIDKSKAN

-521 DFDVGFREVSPISS
+521 DFDIGFREVSPISS
-535 IIQTAGRVNRHFGKI
+535 IIQTAGRVNRHFGAT

-565 LIYGDLYKVSGAILE
+565 LIYGDLYKVSGAILG
-580 DFRRKEVRESEILE
+580 DLKQKEVQESEILE
-594 ISNSFFQ
+594 ISNLYFQ
-601 KVSAQLERDM
+601 KISNQLENLH
-611 DESDIGKR
+611 
-619 IKKLEFEDINEE
+619 IKSEIEKLEFENINQKIEDIMN
-631 IKKVMDDNC
+631 DNH
-640 KQTLIIEAKENF
+640 KQTLIIEPEENF
-652 IKDFEAEIFEIKN
+652 IKDFEAKIFEIKN
-665 TKNNESTDTKKNKFD
+665 SPNEKFT
-680 IRDLLKNHI
+680 IRDLFKNHI
-689 RKLSKFSINVTFKDM
+689 RKLSKFSINVALKDM
-704 DKLTPNLKQIRGL
+704 NKLMPNLKQINGL

-724 FGSPYFYSTD
+724 FGSSYFYSAKC
-734 YGLKKDTNL
+734 GLKKDTNL

>member
-20 NHIKNMISV
+20 NHIKNMISPN
-29 GDEELDKQVKLYHD
+29 DEELDRQVKLYHD

-53 YIRDTSS
+53 YIRDTSN
-60 DKLDKNHSFLSA
+60 DKLDKNHSLLSA

-91 AIVSHHGDAVNLM
+91 AIVSHHGDVVNLM
-104 TLARDANKFFKN
+104 TLAREANKFFKN
-116 SKELEYWE
+116 QKELEQWD
-124 EVANAAK
+124 EVAGAAK
-131 NIEVYSGLSTK
+131 NIKIYLGLSTK

-147 DRVEKLRQYLILLQY
+147 DRAEKLRQYLVLSQY
-162 RYKFTYEDFINFK
+162 RDKFTYEDFINFK
-175 SLYSNLVYSD
+175 SLYSNLIYSD
-185 KFEAIFNEPRQEN
+185 KFEAIFSMPKQEN
-198 KQIPLCELEQYIS
+198 KDIPIDVLE
-211 KLAEKSDDEK
+211 SDIK
-221 PNKRDTFRNFV
+221 NLPPNKKRNTFRNFV

-237 ENYKLF
+237 EKYKLF

-251 GKTLTALNFTLKFN
+251 GKTLTALNFALKFN

-271 TLPFTSIID
+271 ALPFTSIID

-285 IAKIY
+285 VAKIY
-290 KNSDISVSKAH
+290 KNSDILVSKAH

-409 EISNLEYFSKQ
+409 EISNLDYFSKQ

-430 GGEEGFLEKI
+430 GGEDKLLGKI
-440 CETARDKN
+440 CEAASDKN

-462 FVKLKDKF
+462 FTKIRDKF

-478 MYDEHKRATIEAVKR
+478 MYDDHKRATIEAVRCAVDKS
-493 AINTNKDD
+493 KVD

-521 DFDVGFREVSPISS
+521 DFDIGFREVSPISS
-535 IIQTAGRVNRHFGKI
+535 IIQTAGRVNRHFGEI
-550 RGELYVFPEISKFTN
+550 CGELYVFPEISKFAN
-565 LIYGDLYKVSGAILE
+565 LIYGDLYKVSGAILS
-580 DFRRKEVRESEILE
+580 DLKQKEVRESEILE
-594 ISNSFFQ
+594 ISNLYFQ
-601 KVSAQLERDM
+601 KISNQLENLH
-611 DESDIGKR
+611 
-619 IKKLEFEDINEE
+619 IKSEIEKLEFENINQKIEDIMN
-631 IKKVMDDNC
+631 DNY
-640 KQTLIIEAKENF
+640 KQTIIIEPKENF
-652 IKDFEAEIFEIKN
+652 IKDFEVKIFEIKN
-665 TKNNESTDTKKNKFD
+665 SPNEKFT
-680 IRDLLKNHI
+680 IRDLFKNHI
-689 RKLSKFSINVTFKDM
+689 RKLSKFSINVTLKDM
-704 DKLTPNLKQIRGL
+704 NKLMPNLKQINGL

-724 FGSPYFYSTD
+724 FGSSYFYSAE

>member
-20 NHIKNMISV
+20 NHIKNMISP
-29 GDEELDKQVKLYHD
+29 DDDELDKQVKLFHD

-53 YIRDTSS
+53 YIRDTSN
-60 DKLDKNHSFLSA
+60 DKLDKNHSLLSA

-91 AIVSHHGDAVNLM
+91 AIVSHHGDVVNLM
-104 TLARDANKFFKN
+104 TLAREANKFFKN
-116 SKELEYWE
+116 QKELEQWD
-124 EVANAAK
+124 EVAGAAK
-131 NIEVYSGLSTK
+131 NIKIYSELSTK

-147 DRVEKLRQYLILLQY
+147 DRAKKLRQYLVLSQY
-162 RYKFTYEDFINFK
+162 RHKFTYEDFINFK
-175 SLYSNLVYSD
+175 SLYSNLIYSD
-185 KFEAIFNEPRQEN
+185 KFEAIFSMPKQQSKDIPIDVLEGDIQNLPPNE
-198 KQIPLCELEQYIS
+198 
-211 KLAEKSDDEK
+211 
-221 PNKRDTFRNFV
+221 KRDAFRNFV

-237 ENYKLF
+237 EERKLF

-251 GKTLTALNFTLKFN
+251 GKTLTALNFALKFN
-265 KSRIIY
+265 KPRIIY
-271 TLPFTSIID
+271 ALPFTSIID

-285 IAKIY
+285 VAKIY
-290 KNSDISVSKAH
+290 KNSDILVSKAH

-364 DEAQAIPYNFRKDF
+364 DEAQAIPYNFREDF

-420 DRYVIKWLDI
+420 DRYVIKWLDVS
-430 GGEEGFLEKI
+430 GEEDLLEKI
-440 CETARDKN
+440 CQVARDKN

-462 FVKLKDKF
+462 FVKLRDKF
-470 SCFCLNGY
+470 SCLCLNGY
-478 MYDEHKRATIEAVKR
+478 MYDRHKRAIIRMVRCWISKSK
-493 AINTNKDD
+493 ND

-565 LIYGDLYKVSGAILE
+565 LIYGDLQKVSKAILE
-580 DFRRKEVRESEILE
+580 IFKQREVRESKILE
-594 ISNSFFQ
+594 ISNLYFQ
-601 KVSAQLERDM
+601 KISDQLENLYIQS
-611 DESDIGKR
+611 E
-619 IKKLEFEDINEE
+619 IKKLEFENINQKIEE
-631 IKKVMDDNC
+631 IMKDNH
-640 KQTLIIEAKENF
+640 KQTLIIEPEENF
-652 IKDFEAEIFEIKN
+652 IKDFEAKILEIKN
-665 TKNNESTDTKKNKFD
+665 SSNDEFT
-680 IRDLLKNHI
+680 IRDILKNHI
-689 RKLSKFSINVTFKDM
+689 RKLSKFSINVTFKDKE
-704 DKLTPNLKQIRGL
+704 KLLPNLKQIRGL

-724 FGSPYFYSTD
+724 FGSSYFYSTD

>member
-20 NHIKNMISV
+20 NHIKNMISPDD
-29 GDEELDKQVKLYHD
+29 DELGKQVKLYHD

-53 YIRDTSS
+53 YIRDTSN
-60 DKLDKNHSFLSA
+60 DKLDKNHSLLSA

-91 AIVSHHGDAVNLM
+91 AIVSHHGDVVNLM
-104 TLARDANKFFKN
+104 TLAREANKFFKN
-116 SKELEYWE
+116 QKELEQWD
-124 EVANAAK
+124 EVASAARDVK
-131 NIEVYSGLSTK
+131 IYLGLSTK

-147 DRVEKLRQYLILLQY
+147 NRAEKLRQYLVLSQY
-162 RYKFTYEDFINFK
+162 RHKFTYEDFINFK
-175 SLYSNLVYSD
+175 SLYSNLIYSD
-185 KFEAIFNEPRQEN
+185 KFEAIFSMPKQESKDIPIDVLESDIKNLPPN
-198 KQIPLCELEQYIS
+198 K
-211 KLAEKSDDEK
+211 
-221 PNKRDTFRNFV
+221 KRDTFRKFV

-237 ENYKLF
+237 ENYKFF

-251 GKTLTALNFTLKFN
+251 GKTLTALNFALKFN
-265 KSRIIY
+265 KPRIIY
-271 TLPFTSIID
+271 ALPFTSIID

-285 IAKIY
+285 VAKIY
-290 KNSDISVSKAH
+290 KNSDILVSKAH
-301 HKTTIDEE
+301 HKTTIGEE

-409 EISNLEYFSKQ
+409 EISNLDYFSKQ

-430 GGEEGFLEKI
+430 NGEDELLEKI
-440 CETARDKN
+440 CKTASDKN

-462 FVKLKDKF
+462 FTKLRDKF

-478 MYDEHKRATIEAVKR
+478 MYDDHKRATIEAVR
-493 AINTNKDD
+493 CAIDKSKVD

-521 DFDVGFREVSPISS
+521 DFDIGFREVSPISS
-535 IIQTAGRVNRHFGKI
+535 IIQTAGRVNRHFGAT

-565 LIYGDLYKVSGAILE
+565 LIYGDLYKVSGAILS
-580 DFRRKEVRESEILE
+580 DLKQKEVRESEILE
-594 ISNSFFQ
+594 ISNLYFQ
-601 KVSAQLERDM
+601 KISNQLENLH
-611 DESDIGKR
+611 
-619 IKKLEFEDINEE
+619 IKSEIEKLEFENINQKIEE
-631 IKKVMDDNC
+631 IMNDNY
-640 KQTLIIEAKENF
+640 KQTIIIEPEENF
-652 IKDFEAEIFEIKN
+652 IKDFEAKIFEIKN
-665 TKNNESTDTKKNKFD
+665 SPNEKFT
-680 IRDLLKNHI
+680 IRDLFKNHI
-689 RKLSKFSINVTFKDM
+689 RKLSKFSINVALKDM
-704 DKLTPNLKQIRGL
+704 NKLMPNLKQINGL
-717 KDMFYLP
+717 KDIFYLP
-724 FGSPYFYSTD
+724 FGSSYFYSTE

>member
-20 NHIKNMISV
+20 NHIKNMISA

-53 YIRDTSS
+53 YIRDASN
-60 DKLDKNHSFLSA
+60 DKLDKNHSLLSA

-91 AIVSHHGDAVNLM
+91 AIVSHHGDVVNLM
-104 TLARDANKFFKN
+104 TLAREANKFFKN
-116 SKELEYWE
+116 QKELEQWD
-124 EVANAAK
+124 EVAGAAK
-131 NIEVYSGLSTK
+131 NIKIYLGLSTK

-147 DRVEKLRQYLILLQY
+147 DRAEKLRQYLVLSQY
-162 RYKFTYEDFINFK
+162 RDKFTYEDFINFK
-175 SLYSNLVYSD
+175 SLYSNLIYSD
-185 KFEAIFNEPRQEN
+185 KFEAIFSIPKQESKDIPIDVLESDIQNLPPNE
-198 KQIPLCELEQYIS
+198 
-211 KLAEKSDDEK
+211 
-221 PNKRDTFRNFV
+221 KRDAFRNFV

-251 GKTLTALNFTLKFN
+251 GKTLTALNFALKFN

-271 TLPFTSIID
+271 ALPFTSIID

-285 IAKIY
+285 VAKIY
-290 KNSDISVSKAH
+290 KNSDILVSKAH

-409 EISNLEYFSKQ
+409 EISNLDYFSKQ

-430 GGEEGFLEKI
+430 GGEDKLLGKI
-440 CETARDKN
+440 CEAASDKN

-462 FVKLKDKF
+462 FTKIRDKF

-478 MYDEHKRATIEAVKR
+478 MYDDHKRATIEAVRCAVDKS
-493 AINTNKDD
+493 KVD

-535 IIQTAGRVNRHFGKI
+535 IIQTAGRVNRHFGEI
-550 RGELYVFPEISKFTN
+550 CGELYVFPEISKFTN
-565 LIYGDLYKVSGAILE
+565 LIYGDLYKVSGAILS
-580 DFRRKEVRESEILE
+580 DLKQKEVRESEILE
-594 ISNSFFQ
+594 ISNLYFQ
-601 KVSAQLERDM
+601 KISNQLENLH
-611 DESDIGKR
+611 
-619 IKKLEFEDINEE
+619 IKSEIEKLEFENINQKIEDIMNG
-631 IKKVMDDNC
+631 NY
-640 KQTLIIEAKENF
+640 KQTIIIEPEENF
-652 IKDFEAEIFEIKN
+652 IKDFEARIFEIKN
-665 TKNNESTDTKKNKFD
+665 SPNEKFT
-680 IRDLLKNHI
+680 IRDLFKNHI
-689 RKLSKFSINVTFKDM
+689 RKLSKFSINVALKDM
-704 DKLTPNLKQIRGL
+704 NKLMLNLKQINGL
-717 KDMFYLP
+717 KDIFYLP
-724 FGSPYFYSTD
+724 FGSSYFYSAE

>member
-20 NHIKNMISV
+20 NHIKNMISA
-29 GDEELDKQVKLYHD
+29 GDEELGKQVKLYHD

-53 YIRDTSS
+53 YIRDTSN

-85 TLFGFL
+85 TIFGFL
-91 AIVSHHGDAVNLM
+91 AIVSHHSDAINLM

-116 SKELEYWE
+116 SKELEYWD
-124 EVANAAK
+124 EVAGAAK
-131 NIEVYSGLSTK
+131 NINIYLGLSTK

-147 DRVEKLRQYLILLQY
+147 DRAEKLRQYLILLQY
-162 RYKFTYEDFINFK
+162 KHKFTYEDFINFK

-185 KFEAIFNEPRQEN
+185 KFEAIFSMPKQET
-198 KQIPLCELEQYIS
+198 KDIPVDVLE
-211 KLAEKSDDEK
+211 SDIK
-221 PNKRDTFRNFV
+221 TLPPNKKRDEFRNFV

-251 GKTLTALNFTLKFN
+251 GKTLTALNFALKFN

-271 TLPFTSIID
+271 ALPFTSIID

-290 KNSDISVSKAH
+290 KNSDISVGKTH
-301 HKTTIDEE
+301 HKTTIDEK
-309 NLTEEDRYSKIKFL
+309 NLTEDDRYSKIKFL

-378 ILLCEIISQRL
+378 ILLCEIISRSL

-409 EISNLEYFSKQ
+409 EISNLDYFSKQ

-430 GGEEGFLEKI
+430 SGEEELLEKI

-462 FVKLKDKF
+462 FVKLRDKF
-470 SCFCLNGY
+470 TCFCLNGY
-478 MYDEHKRATIEAVKR
+478 MYDDHKRATIEAVR
-493 AINTNKDD
+493 CAIDKSKDD

-535 IIQTAGRVNRHFGKI
+535 IIQTAGRVNRHFGEI
-550 RGELYVFPEISKFTN
+550 SGELYVFPEISKFTN
-565 LIYGDLYKVSGAILE
+565 LIYGDLYKVSGTILE

-594 ISNSFFQ
+594 ISNLYFQ
-601 KVSAQLERDM
+601 KISNQLENLYI
-611 DESDIGKR
+611 ESE
-619 IKKLEFEDINEE
+619 IKKLEFENINQKIEE
-631 IKKVMDDNC
+631 IMDDNC
-640 KQTLIIEAKENF
+640 KQTLIIEPEANF
-652 IKDFEAEIFEIKN
+652 IKDFEDKILEIKN
-665 TKNNESTDTKKNKFD
+665 SPNDEFT
-680 IRDLLKNHI
+680 IRDILKNHI
-689 RKLSKFSINVTFKDM
+689 RKLSKFSINVTLKDKE
-704 DKLTPNLKQIRGL
+704 KLLPNLRQIRGL

-724 FGSPYFYSTD
+724 FGSSYFYSDD

>member
-20 NHIKNMISV
+20 NHIKNMISPDD
-29 GDEELDKQVKLYHD
+29 DELGRQVKLFHD

-53 YIRDTSS
+53 YIRDTSN
-60 DKLDKNHSFLSA
+60 DKLDKNHSLLSA

-91 AIVSHHGDAVNLM
+91 AIVSHHGNVVNLM
-104 TLARDANKFFKN
+104 TLAREANKFFKN
-116 SKELEYWE
+116 QKELEQWD
-124 EVANAAK
+124 EVAGAAK
-131 NIEVYSGLSTK
+131 NIKIYSGLSTK

-147 DRVEKLRQYLILLQY
+147 DRAEKLRQYLVLSQY
-162 RYKFTYEDFINFK
+162 RHKFTYEDFINFK
-175 SLYSNLVYSD
+175 SLYSNLIYSD
-185 KFEAIFNEPRQEN
+185 KFEAIFSMPKQES
-198 KQIPLCELEQYIS
+198 KDIPIDVLE
-211 KLAEKSDDEK
+211 SDIK
-221 PNKRDTFRNFV
+221 NLPPNKKRDAFRNFV

-237 ENYKLF
+237 EKYKLF

-251 GKTLTALNFTLKFN
+251 GKTLTALNFALKFN
-265 KSRIIY
+265 KPRIIY
-271 TLPFTSIID
+271 ALPFTSIID

-285 IAKIY
+285 VAKIY
-290 KNSDISVSKAH
+290 KNSDILVSKAH
-301 HKTTIDEE
+301 HKTTIGEE

-409 EISNLEYFSKQ
+409 EISNLDYFSKQ

-430 GGEEGFLEKI
+430 GGEDELLEKI
-440 CETARDKN
+440 CKAANDKN

-462 FVKLKDKF
+462 FTKLKDKF

-478 MYDEHKRATIEAVKR
+478 MYDDHKRATIEAVR
-493 AINTNKDD
+493 CAVNKSKVD

-521 DFDVGFREVSPISS
+521 DFDIGFREVSPISS
-535 IIQTAGRVNRHFGKI
+535 IIQTAGRVNRHFGAT

-565 LIYGDLYKVSGAILE
+565 LIYGDLYKVSGTILS
-580 DFRRKEVRESEILE
+580 DLKQKEVRESEILE
-594 ISNSFFQ
+594 ISNLYFQ
-601 KVSAQLERDM
+601 KISNQLENLH
-611 DESDIGKR
+611 
-619 IKKLEFEDINEE
+619 IKSEIEKLEFENINQKIDDIMN
-631 IKKVMDDNC
+631 DNY
-640 KQTLIIEAKENF
+640 KQTIIIEPEENF
-652 IKDFEAEIFEIKN
+652 IKDFETKIFEIKN
-665 TKNNESTDTKKNKFD
+665 SPNEKFT
-680 IRDLLKNHI
+680 IRDLFKNHI
-689 RKLSKFSINVTFKDM
+689 RKLSKFSINVTLKDM
-704 DKLTPNLKQIRGL
+704 NKLMPNLKQINGL

-724 FGSPYFYSTD
+724 FGSSYFYSAE

>member
-20 NHIKNMISV
+20 NHIKNMISPD
-29 GDEELDKQVKLYHD
+29 DEELDKQVKLFHD

-53 YIRDTSS
+53 YIRDTFN
-60 DKLDKNHSFLSA
+60 DKLDKNHSLLSA

-85 TLFGFL
+85 TIFGFL
-91 AIVSHHGDAVNLM
+91 AIVSHHGNAVNLM
-104 TLARDANKFFKN
+104 TLVREANKFFKN
-116 SKELEYWE
+116 QKELEQWD

-131 NIEVYSGLSTK
+131 NIKIYLGLSTK

-147 DRVEKLRQYLILLQY
+147 DRAKKLRQYLILSQY
-162 RYKFTYEDFINFK
+162 RHKFTYEDFINFK
-175 SLYSNLVYSD
+175 SLYSNLIYSD
-185 KFEAIFNEPRQEN
+185 KFEAIFSMPKQES
-198 KQIPLCELEQYIS
+198 KDIQIDILEAGIQN
-211 KLAEKSDDEK
+211 LP
-221 PNKRDTFRNFV
+221 PNKKRDAFRNFV

-251 GKTLTALNFTLKFN
+251 GKTLTALNFALKFN

-271 TLPFTSIID
+271 ALPFTSIID

-285 IAKIY
+285 VAKIY
-290 KNSDISVSKAH
+290 KNSDILVSKAH
-301 HKTTIDEE
+301 HKTTIGEE

-378 ILLCEIISQRL
+378 ILLCEIIAQQL

-409 EISNLEYFSKQ
+409 EISNLDYFTKQ

-430 GGEEGFLEKI
+430 NGEDELLEKI
-440 CETARDKN
+440 CEAANDKN

-462 FVKLKDKF
+462 FAKLKDKF
-470 SCFCLNGY
+470 NCFCLNGY
-478 MYDEHKRATIEAVKR
+478 MYDDHKRATTRAVR
-493 AINTNKDD
+493 CAIDKSKVD

-535 IIQTAGRVNRHFGKI
+535 IIQTAGRVNRHFGAT

-565 LIYGDLYKVSGAILE
+565 LIYGDLYKVSGAILS
-580 DFRRKEVRESEILE
+580 DLKQKEVRESEILE
-594 ISNSFFQ
+594 ISNLYFQ
-601 KVSAQLERDM
+601 KISNQLENLH
-611 DESDIGKR
+611 
-619 IKKLEFEDINEE
+619 IKSEIEKLEFENINQKIEDIMN
-631 IKKVMDDNC
+631 DNY
-640 KQTLIIEAKENF
+640 KQTIIIEPEENF
-652 IKDFEAEIFEIKN
+652 IKDFEVKIFEIKN
-665 TKNNESTDTKKNKFD
+665 SPNEKFT
-680 IRDLLKNHI
+680 IKDLFKNHI
-689 RKLSKFSINVTFKDM
+689 RKLSKFSINVALKDM
-704 DKLTPNLKQIRGL
+704 NKLMPNLKQINGL

-724 FGSPYFYSTD
+724 FGSSYFYSAE

>member
-1 MKESIL
+1 MMKESIL

-20 NHIKNMISV
+20 NHIKNMISPDD
-29 GDEELDKQVKLYHD
+29 DELGKQVKLYHD

-53 YIRDTSS
+53 YIRDTSN
-60 DKLDKNHSFLSA
+60 DKLDKNHSLLSA

-91 AIVSHHGDAVNLM
+91 AIVSHHGDVVNLM
-104 TLARDANKFFKN
+104 TLAREANKFFKN
-116 SKELEYWE
+116 QKELEQWD
-124 EVANAAK
+124 EVAGAAK
-131 NIEVYSGLSTK
+131 NIKIYSGLSTK

-147 DRVEKLRQYLILLQY
+147 DRAEKLRQYLVLSQY
-162 RYKFTYEDFINFK
+162 RHKFTYEDFINFK
-175 SLYSNLVYSD
+175 SLYSNLIYSD
-185 KFEAIFNEPRQEN
+185 KFEAILSIPKQKSKDIPIDVLESDIQNLPPNE
-198 KQIPLCELEQYIS
+198 
-211 KLAEKSDDEK
+211 
-221 PNKRDTFRNFV
+221 KRDVFRNFV

-237 ENYKLF
+237 EERKLF

-251 GKTLTALNFTLKFN
+251 GKTLTALNFALKFN

-271 TLPFTSIID
+271 ALPFTSIID

-285 IAKIY
+285 VAKIY
-290 KNSDISVSKAH
+290 KNSDILVSKAH

-309 NLTEEDRYSKIKFL
+309 NLTKEDRYSKIKFL

-409 EISNLEYFSKQ
+409 EISNLDYFSKQ

-430 GGEEGFLEKI
+430 GGEDELLEKI
-440 CETARDKN
+440 CEAASDKN

-462 FVKLKDKF
+462 FTKLRDKF

-478 MYDEHKRATIEAVKR
+478 MYDDHKRATIEAVR
-493 AINTNKDD
+493 CAIDKSKVD

-521 DFDVGFREVSPISS
+521 DFDIGFREVSPISS
-535 IIQTAGRVNRHFGKI
+535 IIQTAGRVNRHFGAT
-550 RGELYVFPEISKFTN
+550 RGELYVFSEISKFTN
-565 LIYGDLYKVSGAILE
+565 LIYGDLYKVSGAILG
-580 DFRRKEVRESEILE
+580 DLKQKEVRESEILE
-594 ISNSFFQ
+594 ISNFYFQ
-601 KVSAQLERDM
+601 KISNQLENLH
-611 DESDIGKR
+611 
-619 IKKLEFEDINEE
+619 IKSEIEKLEFENINQRIEDIMN
-631 IKKVMDDNC
+631 DNY
-640 KQTLIIEAKENF
+640 KQTIIIEPEENF
-652 IKDFEAEIFEIKN
+652 IKDFEAKIFEIKN
-665 TKNNESTDTKKNKFD
+665 SPNEKFT
-680 IRDLLKNHI
+680 IRDLFKNHI
-689 RKLSKFSINVTFKDM
+689 RKLSKFSINVALKDM
-704 DKLTPNLKQIRGL
+704 NKLMPNLKQINGL

-724 FGSPYFYSTD
+724 FGSSYFYSTE

>member
-20 NHIKNMISV
+20 NHIKNMISPD
-29 GDEELDKQVKLYHD
+29 DEELGKQVKLYHD

-53 YIRDTSS
+53 YIRDTSN
-60 DKLDKNHSFLSA
+60 DKLDKNHSLLSA

-77 NSKFDEIP
+77 NSKFDEVLTI
-85 TLFGFL
+85 FGFL
-91 AIVSHHGDAVNLM
+91 AIVSHHGNVVNLM
-104 TLARDANKFFKN
+104 TLAREANKFFKN
-116 SKELEYWE
+116 QKELEQWD
-124 EVANAAK
+124 EVAGAAK
-131 NIEVYSGLSTK
+131 NIKIYLGLSTK

-147 DRVEKLRQYLILLQY
+147 DRAEKLRQYLVLSQY
-162 RYKFTYEDFINFK
+162 RHKFTYEDFINFK
-175 SLYSNLVYSD
+175 SLYSNLIYSD
-185 KFEAIFNEPRQEN
+185 KFEAIFSMPKQESKDIPIDVLESDIKNLPPNE
-198 KQIPLCELEQYIS
+198 
-211 KLAEKSDDEK
+211 
-221 PNKRDTFRNFV
+221 KRDAFRNFV

-251 GKTLTALNFTLKFN
+251 GKTLTALNFALKFN

-271 TLPFTSIID
+271 ALPFTSIID

-285 IAKIY
+285 VAKIY
-290 KNSDISVSKAH
+290 KNSDILVSKAH
-301 HKTTIDEE
+301 HKTTICEE
-309 NLTEEDRYSKIKFL
+309 NLTKEDRYSKIKFL

-420 DRYVIKWLDI
+420 DRYIIKWLDI
-430 GGEEGFLEKI
+430 GGEDELLEKI
-440 CETARDKN
+440 CETASDKN

-462 FVKLKDKF
+462 FAKLRDKF
-470 SCFCLNGY
+470 NCFCLNGY
-478 MYDEHKRATIEAVKR
+478 MYDDHKRATIEAVR
-493 AINTNKDD
+493 CAVNKSKVD

-535 IIQTAGRVNRHFGKI
+535 IIQTAGRINRHFGAT
-550 RGELYVFPEISKFTN
+550 RGELYVFPEVSKFTN
-565 LIYGDLYKVSGAILE
+565 LIYGDLYKVSGAILSNLKQ
-580 DFRRKEVRESEILE
+580 KEVRESEILE
-594 ISNSFFQ
+594 ISNLFFQ
-601 KVSAQLERDM
+601 KISNQLENLY
-611 DESDIGKR
+611 
-619 IKKLEFEDINEE
+619 IKSEIEKLEFENINQKIEDIMN
-631 IKKVMDDNC
+631 DNY
-640 KQTLIIEAKENF
+640 KQTIIIEPKENF
-652 IKDFEAEIFEIKN
+652 IKDFEVKIFEIKN
-665 TKNNESTDTKKNKFD
+665 SPNEKFT
-680 IRDLLKNHI
+680 IRDLFKNHI
-689 RKLSKFSINVTFKDM
+689 RKLSQFSINVALKDM
-704 DKLTPNLKQIRGL
+704 NKLMPNLKQINGL

-724 FGSPYFYSTD
+724 FGSSYFYSAEC
-734 YGLKKDTNL
+734 GLKKDMNL

>member
-20 NHIKNMISV
+20 NHIKNMISPDD
-29 GDEELDKQVKLYHD
+29 DELGKHVKLYHD

-60 DKLDKNHSFLSA
+60 DKLDKNHSLLSA

-91 AIVSHHGDAVNLM
+91 AIVSHHGDVVNLM
-104 TLARDANKFFKN
+104 TLAREANKFFKN
-116 SKELEYWE
+116 QKELEQWD
-124 EVANAAK
+124 EVASAAK
-131 NIEVYSGLSTK
+131 NIKIYLGLSTK

-147 DRVEKLRQYLILLQY
+147 DRAEKIRQYLVLSQY
-162 RYKFTYEDFINFK
+162 RRKFTYEDFINFK
-175 SLYSNLVYSD
+175 SLYSNLIYSD
-185 KFEAIFNEPRQEN
+185 KFEAIFGIPKQES
-198 KQIPLCELEQYIS
+198 KDIPPIDVLEAGIQN
-211 KLAEKSDDEK
+211 LP
-221 PNKRDTFRNFV
+221 PNKKRDAFRNFV

-237 ENYKLF
+237 EERKLF

-251 GKTLTALNFTLKFN
+251 GKTLTALNFALKFN

-271 TLPFTSIID
+271 ALPFTSIID

-285 IAKIY
+285 VAKIY
-290 KNSDISVSKAH
+290 KNSDILVSKAH
-301 HKTTIDEE
+301 HKTTIGEE
-309 NLTEEDRYSKIKFL
+309 NLTKEDRYSKIKFL

-330 INVTTLYQ
+330 INITTLYQ

-409 EISNLEYFSKQ
+409 EISNLDYFSKQ

-430 GGEEGFLEKI
+430 GGEDELLEKI
-440 CETARDKN
+440 CEAASDKN

-462 FVKLKDKF
+462 FAKLRDKL

-478 MYDEHKRATIEAVKR
+478 MYDDHKGATIEAVKC
-493 AINTNKDD
+493 AIDKSKVD

-521 DFDVGFREVSPISS
+521 DFDIGFREVSPISS
-535 IIQTAGRVNRHFGKI
+535 IIQTAGRVNRHFGATS
-550 RGELYVFPEISKFTN
+550 GELYIFPEISKFTN
-565 LIYGDLYKVSGAILE
+565 LIYGDLYKVSGAILS
-580 DFRRKEVRESEILE
+580 DLKQKEVRESEILE
-594 ISNSFFQ
+594 ISNLYFQ
-601 KVSAQLERDM
+601 KISNQLENLH
-611 DESDIGKR
+611 
-619 IKKLEFEDINEE
+619 IKSEIEKLEFENINQKIEDIMN
-631 IKKVMDDNC
+631 DNY
-640 KQTLIIEAKENF
+640 KQTIIIEPEENF
-652 IKDFEAEIFEIKN
+652 IKDFEAKIFEIKN
-665 TKNNESTDTKKNKFD
+665 SPNEKFT
-680 IRDLLKNHI
+680 IRDLFKNHI
-689 RKLSKFSINVTFKDM
+689 RKLSKFSINVALKDM
-704 DKLTPNLKQIRGL
+704 NKLMPNLKQISGL

-724 FGSPYFYSTD
+724 FGSSYFYSAEC
-734 YGLKKDTNL
+734 GLKKDTNL

>member
-7 FDEFWSHPNKLLE
+7 FDEFWSHPNKLLK
-20 NHIKNMISV
+20 NHIKNMISPN
-29 GDEELDKQVKLYHD
+29 DEELDRQVKLFHD

-53 YIRDTSS
+53 YIRDTSN
-60 DKLDKNHSFLSA
+60 DKLDKNHSLLSA

-85 TLFGFL
+85 TLSGFL
-91 AIVSHHGDAVNLM
+91 TIVSHHGDVVNLM
-104 TLARDANKFFKN
+104 TLAREANKFFKN
-116 SKELEYWE
+116 QKELEQWD
-124 EVANAAK
+124 EVAGAAK
-131 NIEVYSGLSTK
+131 NIKIYSGLSTK

-147 DRVEKLRQYLILLQY
+147 DRAEKLRQYLILSQY
-162 RYKFTYEDFINFK
+162 RRKFTYEDFINFK
-175 SLYSNLVYSD
+175 SLYSNLIYSD
-185 KFEAIFNEPRQEN
+185 KFEAIFSIPKQESKDIPIDVLESDIQNLPPNE
-198 KQIPLCELEQYIS
+198 
-211 KLAEKSDDEK
+211 
-221 PNKRDTFRNFV
+221 KRDAFRNFV

-251 GKTLTALNFTLKFN
+251 GKTLTALNFALKFN

-271 TLPFTSIID
+271 ALPFTSIID

-290 KNSDISVSKAH
+290 KNNDISVSKAH

-309 NLTEEDRYSKIKFL
+309 NLTEDDRYSKIKFL

-404 SENFK
+404 SEKFK
-409 EISNLEYFSKQ
+409 EISNLDYFSKQ

-430 GGEEGFLEKI
+430 GGEDELLEKI
-440 CETARDKN
+440 CEAVSDKN

-462 FVKLKDKF
+462 FTKLRDKF
-470 SCFCLNGY
+470 NCFCLNGY
-478 MYDEHKRATIEAVKR
+478 MYDDHKRATTNAVR
-493 AINTNKDD
+493 CAIDKNKVD

-535 IIQTAGRVNRHFGKI
+535 IIQTAGRVNRHFGEI
-550 RGELYVFPEISKFTN
+550 CGELYVFPEISKFTN
-565 LIYGDLYKVSGAILE
+565 LIYGDLYKVSGAILS
-580 DFRRKEVRESEILE
+580 DLKQKEVRESEILE
-594 ISNSFFQ
+594 ISNLYFQ
-601 KVSAQLERDM
+601 KISNQLENLH
-611 DESDIGKR
+611 
-619 IKKLEFEDINEE
+619 IKSEIEKLEFENINQKIEDIMNG
-631 IKKVMDDNC
+631 NY
-640 KQTLIIEAKENF
+640 KQTIIIEPEENF
-652 IKDFEAEIFEIKN
+652 IKDFEARIFEIKN
-665 TKNNESTDTKKNKFD
+665 SPNEKFT
-680 IRDLLKNHI
+680 IRDLFKNHI
-689 RKLSKFSINVTFKDM
+689 RKLSKFSINVTLKDM
-704 DKLTPNLKQIRGL
+704 NKLMPNLKQINGL

-724 FGSPYFYSTD
+724 FGSSYFYSAEC
-734 YGLKKDTNL
+734 GLKKDMNL

>member
-7 FDEFWSHPNKLLE
+7 FDELWSHPNKLLE
-20 NHIKNMISV
+20 NHIKNMISPD
-29 GDEELDKQVKLYHD
+29 DEELGKQVKLYHD

-53 YIRDTSS
+53 YIRDASN
-60 DKLDKNHSFLSA
+60 DKLDKNHSLLSA

-77 NSKFDEIP
+77 NSKFDEMP

-91 AIVSHHGDAVNLM
+91 AIVSHHGNVVNLM
-104 TLARDANKFFKN
+104 TLAREANKFFKN
-116 SKELEYWE
+116 QKELEQWE
-124 EVANAAK
+124 EVAGAAK
-131 NIEVYSGLSTK
+131 NIKIYSGLSTK

-147 DRVEKLRQYLILLQY
+147 DRAKKLRQYLVLSQY
-162 RYKFTYEDFINFK
+162 RHKFTYEDFINFK
-175 SLYSNLVYSD
+175 SLYSNLIYSD
-185 KFEAIFNEPRQEN
+185 KFEAIFSIPKQES
-198 KQIPLCELEQYIS
+198 KDIPIDVLE
-211 KLAEKSDDEK
+211 SDIQNLP
-221 PNKRDTFRNFV
+221 PNKKRDAFRNFV

-251 GKTLTALNFTLKFN
+251 GKTLTALNFALKFN

-271 TLPFTSIID
+271 ALPFTSIID

-285 IAKIY
+285 VAKIY
-290 KNSDISVSKAH
+290 KSSDILVSKAH
-301 HKTTIDEE
+301 HKTTIGEE
-309 NLTEEDRYSKIKFL
+309 NLTKEDRYSKIKFL

-409 EISNLEYFSKQ
+409 EISNLDYFSKQ

-430 GGEEGFLEKI
+430 GGEDELLEKI
-440 CETARDKN
+440 CKAANDKN

-462 FVKLKDKF
+462 FTKLRDKF

-478 MYDEHKRATIEAVKR
+478 MYDDHKRATIEAVR
-493 AINTNKDD
+493 CAVNKSKVD

-535 IIQTAGRVNRHFGKI
+535 IIQTAGRVNRHFGAT

-565 LIYGDLYKVSGAILE
+565 LIYGDLYKVSGTILS
-580 DFRRKEVRESEILE
+580 DLKQKEVRESEILE
-594 ISNSFFQ
+594 ISNLYFQ
-601 KVSAQLERDM
+601 KISNQLENLHVKS
-611 DESDIGKR
+611 EIE
-619 IKKLEFEDINEE
+619 KLEFENINQKIEE
-631 IKKVMDDNC
+631 IMNDNY
-640 KQTLIIEAKENF
+640 KQTIIIEPKENF
-652 IKDFEAEIFEIKN
+652 IKDFEAKIFEIKN
-665 TKNNESTDTKKNKFD
+665 SPNEKFT
-680 IRDLLKNHI
+680 IKDLFKNHI
-689 RKLSKFSINVTFKDM
+689 RKLSKFSINVTLKDM
-704 DKLTPNLKQIRGL
+704 NKLMPNLKQINGL

-724 FGSPYFYSTD
+724 FGSSYFYSAE

>member
-1 MKESIL
+1 MMKESIL

-20 NHIKNMISV
+20 NHIKNMISPDD
-29 GDEELDKQVKLYHD
+29 DELNKQIKLYHD

-53 YIRDTSS
+53 YIRDTLN
-60 DKLDKNHSFLSA
+60 DKLDKNHSLLSA

-91 AIVSHHGDAVNLM
+91 AIVSHHGDVVNLM
-104 TLARDANKFFKN
+104 TLAREANKFFKN
-116 SKELEYWE
+116 QKELERWD

-131 NIEVYSGLSTK
+131 NIKIYSGLSTK

-147 DRVEKLRQYLILLQY
+147 DRAKKLRQYLVLSQY
-162 RYKFTYEDFINFK
+162 RHKFTYEDFINFK
-175 SLYSNLVYSD
+175 SLYSNLIYSD
-185 KFEAIFNEPRQEN
+185 KFEAIFSMPKQES
-198 KQIPLCELEQYIS
+198 KDIPIDVLE
-211 KLAEKSDDEK
+211 SDIQNLP
-221 PNKRDTFRNFV
+221 PNKKRDAFRNFV

-237 ENYKLF
+237 KNYKLF

-251 GKTLTALNFTLKFN
+251 GKTLTALNFALKFN

-271 TLPFTSIID
+271 ALPFTSIID

-285 IAKIY
+285 VAKIY
-290 KNSDISVSKAH
+290 KSSDILVSKAH
-301 HKTTIDEE
+301 HKTTIGEE
-309 NLTEEDRYSKIKFL
+309 NLTDEDRYSKIKFL

-378 ILLCEIISQRL
+378 ILLCEIVSQRL

-420 DRYVIKWLDI
+420 DRYIIKWLDI
-430 GGEEGFLEKI
+430 GGEDELLGKI
-440 CETARDKN
+440 CEAASDKN

-462 FVKLKDKF
+462 FTKLRDKF

-478 MYDEHKRATIEAVKR
+478 MYDDHKRATIEAVR
-493 AINTNKDD
+493 CAIDKSKVD

-521 DFDVGFREVSPISS
+521 DFDIGFREVSPISS
-535 IIQTAGRVNRHFGKI
+535 IIQTAGRVNRHFGEI
-550 RGELYVFPEISKFTN
+550 CGELYVFPEISKFTN
-565 LIYGDLYKVSGAILE
+565 LIYGDLYKVSGAILS
-580 DFRRKEVRESEILE
+580 DLKQKEVRESEILE
-594 ISNSFFQ
+594 ISNLYFQ
-601 KVSAQLERDM
+601 KISNQLENLH
-611 DESDIGKR
+611 
-619 IKKLEFEDINEE
+619 IKSEIEKLEFENINQKIEDIMN
-631 IKKVMDDNC
+631 DNY
-640 KQTLIIEAKENF
+640 KQTIIIEPEENF
-652 IKDFEAEIFEIKN
+652 IKDFEAKIFEIKN
-665 TKNNESTDTKKNKFD
+665 SPNEKFT
-680 IRDLLKNHI
+680 IRYLFKNHI
-689 RKLSKFSINVTFKDM
+689 RKLSKFSINVALKDM
-704 DKLTPNLKQIRGL
+704 NKLMPNLKQINGL

-724 FGSPYFYSTD
+724 FGSSYFYSAEC
-734 YGLKKDTNL
+734 GLKKDTNL

>member
-1 MKESIL
+1 MMKESIL

-20 NHIKNMISV
+20 NHIKNMISPDD
-29 GDEELDKQVKLYHD
+29 DELSKQVKLYHD

-53 YIRDTSS
+53 YIRDTSN
-60 DKLDKNHSFLSA
+60 DKLDKNHSLLSA

-77 NSKFDEIP
+77 NSKFDEIL

-91 AIVSHHGDAVNLM
+91 AIVSHHGDVVNLM
-104 TLARDANKFFKN
+104 TLAREANKFFKN
-116 SKELEYWE
+116 QKELEQWD
-124 EVANAAK
+124 EVAGAAK
-131 NIEVYSGLSTK
+131 NIKIYSGLSTK

-147 DRVEKLRQYLILLQY
+147 DRAEKLRQYLVLSQY
-162 RYKFTYEDFINFK
+162 RHKFTYEDFINFK
-175 SLYSNLVYSD
+175 SLYSNLIYSD
-185 KFEAIFNEPRQEN
+185 KFEAIFSMPKQQTKYIPIDVLESDIQNLSPNE
-198 KQIPLCELEQYIS
+198 
-211 KLAEKSDDEK
+211 
-221 PNKRDTFRNFV
+221 KRDAFRNFV

-237 ENYKLF
+237 KERKLF

-251 GKTLTALNFTLKFN
+251 GKTLTALNFALKFN
-265 KSRIIY
+265 KPRIIY
-271 TLPFTSIID
+271 ALPFTSIID

-285 IAKIY
+285 VAKIY
-290 KNSDISVSKAH
+290 KNSDILVSKAH
-301 HKTTIDEE
+301 HKTTIGEE

-409 EISNLEYFSKQ
+409 EISNLDYFSKQ

-430 GGEEGFLEKI
+430 GGEDELLEKI
-440 CETARDKN
+440 CEAASDKN

-462 FVKLKDKF
+462 FTKLRDKF

-478 MYDEHKRATIEAVKR
+478 MYDYHKRATIEAVR
-493 AINTNKDD
+493 CAVNKSKVD

-521 DFDVGFREVSPISS
+521 DFDIGFREVSPISS
-535 IIQTAGRVNRHFGKI
+535 IIQTAGRVNRHFGAT

-565 LIYGDLYKVSGAILE
+565 LIYGDLYKVSGTILS
-580 DFRRKEVRESEILE
+580 DLKQKEVRESEILE
-594 ISNSFFQ
+594 ISNLYFQ
-601 KVSAQLERDM
+601 KISNQLENLH
-611 DESDIGKR
+611 
-619 IKKLEFEDINEE
+619 IKSEIEKLEFENINQKIEDIMN
-631 IKKVMDDNC
+631 DNH
-640 KQTLIIEAKENF
+640 KQTLIIEPEENF
-652 IKDFEAEIFEIKN
+652 IKDFEAKIFEIKN
-665 TKNNESTDTKKNKFD
+665 SPNEKFT
-680 IRDLLKNHI
+680 IRDLFKNHI
-689 RKLSKFSINVTFKDM
+689 RKLSKFSINVALKDM
-704 DKLTPNLKQIRGL
+704 NKLMPNLKQINGL

-724 FGSPYFYSTD
+724 FGSSYFYSAEC
-734 YGLKKDTNL
+734 GLKKDTNL

>member
-1 MKESIL
+1 
-7 FDEFWSHPNKLLE
+7 
-20 NHIKNMISV
+20 MISP
-29 GDEELDKQVKLYHD
+29 DDYELDKQVKLYHD

-53 YIRDTSS
+53 YIRDTSN
-60 DKLDKNHSFLSA
+60 DKLDKNHSLLSA
-72 YFFLL
+72 HFFLL
-77 NSKFDEIP
+77 NSKFDEMP

-91 AIVSHHGDAVNLM
+91 AIVSHHGDVVNLM
-104 TLARDANKFFKN
+104 TLAREANKFFKN
-116 SKELEYWE
+116 QKELEQWD
-124 EVANAAK
+124 EVAGAAK
-131 NIEVYSGLSTK
+131 NIKIYSGLSTK

-147 DRVEKLRQYLILLQY
+147 DRAEKLRQYLVLSHY
-162 RYKFTYEDFINFK
+162 RHKFTYEDFINFK
-175 SLYSNLVYSD
+175 SLYSNLIYSD
-185 KFEAIFNEPRQEN
+185 KFEAIFSMSKQQTKYIPIDVLESDIQNLSPNE
-198 KQIPLCELEQYIS
+198 
-211 KLAEKSDDEK
+211 
-221 PNKRDTFRNFV
+221 KRDAFRNFV

-237 ENYKLF
+237 KERKLF

-251 GKTLTALNFTLKFN
+251 GKTLTALNFALKFN
-265 KSRIIY
+265 KPRIIY
-271 TLPFTSIID
+271 ALPFTSIID

-285 IAKIY
+285 VAKIY
-290 KNSDISVSKAH
+290 KSSDILVSKAH
-301 HKTTIDEE
+301 HKTTIGEE

-364 DEAQAIPYNFRKDF
+364 DEAQAIPYKCRKDF

-404 SENFK
+404 SEKFK
-409 EISNLEYFSKQ
+409 EISNLDYFSKQ

-430 GGEEGFLEKI
+430 GGEDELLEKI
-440 CETARDKN
+440 CEAASDKN

-462 FVKLKDKF
+462 FVKLRDKF

-478 MYDEHKRATIEAVKR
+478 MHDRHKRAIIRMVRCGISKS
-493 AINTNKDD
+493 KKD

-521 DFDVGFREVSPISS
+521 DFDVGFREVAPISS
-535 IIQTAGRVNRHFGKI
+535 IIQTAGRVNRHFGEI

-565 LIYGDLYKVSGAILE
+565 LIYGDLYKVSGTILE

-601 KVSAQLERDM
+601 KVSAQLEQDT
-611 DESDIGKR
+611 DESEIGKR

-652 IKDFEAEIFEIKN
+652 IKDFEAKILEIKN
-665 TKNNESTDTKKNKFD
+665 SPNDEFT
-680 IRDLLKNHI
+680 IRNILKNHI

-704 DKLTPNLKQIRGL
+704 DKLTPNLKQINGL

-724 FGSPYFYSTD
+724 FGSSYFYSTD

>member
-7 FDEFWSHPNKLLE
+7 FDELWSHPNKLLE
-20 NHIKNMISV
+20 NHIKNMISPD
-29 GDEELDKQVKLYHD
+29 DEELGKQVKLYHD

-53 YIRDTSS
+53 YIRDASN
-60 DKLDKNHSFLSA
+60 DKLDKNHSLLSA

-77 NSKFDEIP
+77 NSKFDEMP

-91 AIVSHHGDAVNLM
+91 AIVSHHGNVVNLM
-104 TLARDANKFFKN
+104 TLAREANKFFKN
-116 SKELEYWE
+116 QKELEQWE
-124 EVANAAK
+124 EVAGAAK
-131 NIEVYSGLSTK
+131 NIKIYSGLSTK

-147 DRVEKLRQYLILLQY
+147 DRAKKLRQYLVLSQY
-162 RYKFTYEDFINFK
+162 RHKFTYEDFINFK
-175 SLYSNLVYSD
+175 SLYSNLIYSD
-185 KFEAIFNEPRQEN
+185 KFEAIFSIPKQES
-198 KQIPLCELEQYIS
+198 KDIPIDVLE
-211 KLAEKSDDEK
+211 SDIQNLP
-221 PNKRDTFRNFV
+221 PNKKRDAFRNFV

-251 GKTLTALNFTLKFN
+251 GKTLTALNFALKFN

-271 TLPFTSIID
+271 ALPFTSIID

-285 IAKIY
+285 VAKIY
-290 KNSDISVSKAH
+290 KSSDILVSKAH
-301 HKTTIDEE
+301 HKTTIGEE
-309 NLTEEDRYSKIKFL
+309 NLTKEDRYSKIKFL

-409 EISNLEYFSKQ
+409 EISNLDYFSKQ

-430 GGEEGFLEKI
+430 GGEDELLEKI
-440 CETARDKN
+440 CKAANDKN

-462 FVKLKDKF
+462 FTKLRDKF

-478 MYDEHKRATIEAVKR
+478 MYDDHKRATIEAVR
-493 AINTNKDD
+493 CAVNKSKVD

-521 DFDVGFREVSPISS
+521 DFDIGFREVSPISS
-535 IIQTAGRVNRHFGKI
+535 IIQTAGRVNRHFGAT

-565 LIYGDLYKVSGAILE
+565 LIYGDLYKVSGTILS
-580 DFRRKEVRESEILE
+580 DLKQKEVRESEILE
-594 ISNSFFQ
+594 ISNLYFQ
-601 KVSAQLERDM
+601 KISNQLENLHVKS
-611 DESDIGKR
+611 EIE
-619 IKKLEFEDINEE
+619 KLEFENINQKIEE
-631 IKKVMDDNC
+631 IMNDNY
-640 KQTLIIEAKENF
+640 KQTIIIEPKENF
-652 IKDFEAEIFEIKN
+652 IKDFEAKIFEIKN
-665 TKNNESTDTKKNKFD
+665 SPNEKFT
-680 IRDLLKNHI
+680 IKDLFKNHI
-689 RKLSKFSINVTFKDM
+689 RKLSKFSINVTLKDM
-704 DKLTPNLKQIRGL
+704 NKLMPNLKQINGL

-724 FGSPYFYSTD
+724 FGSSYFYSAE

>member
-1 MKESIL
+1 MMKESIL

-20 NHIKNMISV
+20 NHIKNMISPDD
-29 GDEELDKQVKLYHD
+29 DELGKQVKLYHD

-53 YIRDTSS
+53 YIRDTSN
-60 DKLDKNHSFLSA
+60 DKLDKNHSLLSA

-77 NSKFDEIP
+77 NSTFDEIP
-85 TLFGFL
+85 TIFGFL
-91 AIVSHHGDAVNLM
+91 TIVSHHGDVVNLM
-104 TLARDANKFFKN
+104 TLAREANKFFKN
-116 SKELEYWE
+116 QKELEQWD
-124 EVANAAK
+124 EVAGAAK
-131 NIEVYSGLSTK
+131 NIKIYLGLSTQ

-147 DRVEKLRQYLILLQY
+147 DRAEKLRQYLVLSQY
-162 RYKFTYEDFINFK
+162 RHKFTYEDFINFK
-175 SLYSNLVYSD
+175 SLYSNLIYSD
-185 KFEAIFNEPRQEN
+185 KFEAIFSMPKQESKDIPIDVLESDIKNLPPN
-198 KQIPLCELEQYIS
+198 K
-211 KLAEKSDDEK
+211 
-221 PNKRDTFRNFV
+221 KRDTFRKFV

-251 GKTLTALNFTLKFN
+251 GKTLTALNFALKFN

-271 TLPFTSIID
+271 ALPFTSIID

-285 IAKIY
+285 VAKIY
-290 KNSDISVSKAH
+290 KNSDILVSKAH
-301 HKTTIDEE
+301 HKTMVDEE
-309 NLTEEDRYSKIKFL
+309 NLTDEDRYSKIKFL

-404 SENFK
+404 GENFK
-409 EISNLEYFSKQ
+409 EISNLDYFSKQ

-430 GGEEGFLEKI
+430 GGEDELLEKI
-440 CETARDKN
+440 CEAASDKN

-462 FVKLKDKF
+462 FTKLRDKF

-478 MYDEHKRATIEAVKR
+478 MYDDHKCATIEAVR
-493 AINTNKDD
+493 CAVNKSKVD

-521 DFDVGFREVSPISS
+521 DFDIGFREVSPISS
-535 IIQTAGRVNRHFGKI
+535 IIQTAGRINRHFGAT

-565 LIYGDLYKVSGAILE
+565 LIYGDLYKVSGAILS
-580 DFRRKEVRESEILE
+580 DLKQKEVRESEILE
-594 ISNSFFQ
+594 ISNLYFQ
-601 KVSAQLERDM
+601 KISNQLENLH
-611 DESDIGKR
+611 
-619 IKKLEFEDINEE
+619 IKSEIEKLEFENINQKIEE
-631 IKKVMDDNC
+631 IMNDNY
-640 KQTLIIEAKENF
+640 KQTIIIEPEENF
-652 IKDFEAEIFEIKN
+652 IKDFEARIFEIKN
-665 TKNNESTDTKKNKFD
+665 SPNEKFT
-680 IRDLLKNHI
+680 IRDLFKNHI
-689 RKLSKFSINVTFKDM
+689 RKLSKFSINVTLKDM
-704 DKLTPNLKQIRGL
+704 NKLMPNLKQINGL

-724 FGSPYFYSTD
+724 FGSSYFYSAE
-734 YGLKKDTNL
+734 YGLKKDMNL
-743 DITDEVFD
+743 DIEDEVFD

>member
-1 MKESIL
+1 MMKESIL

-20 NHIKNMISV
+20 NHIKNMISP
-29 GDEELDKQVKLYHD
+29 DDYELDKQVKLYHD

-53 YIRDTSS
+53 YIRDTSN
-60 DKLDKNHSFLSA
+60 DKLDKNHSLLSA
-72 YFFLL
+72 HFFLL
-77 NSKFDEIP
+77 NSKFDEMP

-91 AIVSHHGDAVNLM
+91 AIVSHHGDVVNLM
-104 TLARDANKFFKN
+104 TLAREANKFFKN
-116 SKELEYWE
+116 QKELEQWD
-124 EVANAAK
+124 EVAGAAK
-131 NIEVYSGLSTK
+131 NIKIYSGLSTK

-147 DRVEKLRQYLILLQY
+147 DRAEKLRQYLVLSHY
-162 RYKFTYEDFINFK
+162 RHKFTYEDFINFK
-175 SLYSNLVYSD
+175 SLYSNLIYSD
-185 KFEAIFNEPRQEN
+185 KFEAIFSMSKQQTKYIPIDVLESDIQNLSPNE
-198 KQIPLCELEQYIS
+198 
-211 KLAEKSDDEK
+211 
-221 PNKRDTFRNFV
+221 KRDAFRNFV

-237 ENYKLF
+237 KERKLF

-251 GKTLTALNFTLKFN
+251 GKTLTALNFALKFN
-265 KSRIIY
+265 KPRIIY
-271 TLPFTSIID
+271 ALPFTSIID

-285 IAKIY
+285 VAKIY
-290 KNSDISVSKAH
+290 KSSDILVSKAH
-301 HKTTIDEE
+301 HKTTIGEE

-404 SENFK
+404 SEKFK
-409 EISNLEYFSKQ
+409 EISNLDYFSKQ

-430 GGEEGFLEKI
+430 GGEDELLEKI
-440 CETARDKN
+440 CEAASDKN

-462 FVKLKDKF
+462 FTKLRDKF

-478 MYDEHKRATIEAVKR
+478 MYDDHKRATIEAVR
-493 AINTNKDD
+493 CAVNKSKVD

-521 DFDVGFREVSPISS
+521 DFDIGFREVSPISS
-535 IIQTAGRVNRHFGKI
+535 IIQTAGRVNRHFGAT
-550 RGELYVFPEISKFTN
+550 RGELYIFPEISKFTN
-565 LIYGDLYKVSGAILE
+565 LIYGDLYKVSGAILG
-580 DFRRKEVRESEILE
+580 DLKQKEVRESEILE
-594 ISNSFFQ
+594 ISNLYFQ
-601 KVSAQLERDM
+601 KISNQLENLH
-611 DESDIGKR
+611 
-619 IKKLEFEDINEE
+619 IKSEIEKLEFENINQKIEDIMN
-631 IKKVMDDNC
+631 DNY
-640 KQTLIIEAKENF
+640 KQTIIIEPKENF
-652 IKDFEAEIFEIKN
+652 IKDFEVKIFEIKN
-665 TKNNESTDTKKNKFD
+665 SPNEKFT
-680 IRDLLKNHI
+680 IRDLFKNHI
-689 RKLSKFSINVTFKDM
+689 RKLSKFSINVALKDM
-704 DKLTPNLKQIRGL
+704 NKLMPNLKQIKGL

-724 FGSPYFYSTD
+724 FGSSYFYSAE

>member
-20 NHIKNMISV
+20 NHIKNMISP

-53 YIRDTSS
+53 YIRDTSN

-104 TLARDANKFFKN
+104 TLAREANKFFKN

-131 NIEVYSGLSTK
+131 NTRIYSGLSTK

-147 DRVEKLRQYLILLQY
+147 DRVEQLRQYLILSQY

-185 KFEAIFNEPRQEN
+185 KFEAIFSVPKQET
-198 KQIPLCELEQYIS
+198 KDIPIDALECDI
-211 KLAEKSDDEK
+211 KTLP
-221 PNKRDTFRNFV
+221 PNKKRDEFRNFV

-251 GKTLTALNFTLKFN
+251 GKTLTALNFALKFN

-338 LIFALF
+338 LIFSLF

-430 GGEEGFLEKI
+430 GGEEGLLEKI

-462 FVKLKDKF
+462 FVKLRDKF

-478 MYDEHKRATIEAVKR
+478 MYDEHKRATIETIKR

-521 DFDVGFREVSPISS
+521 DFDVGFREISPISS
-535 IIQTAGRVNRHFGKI
+535 IRQTAGRVNRHFGKI

-565 LIYGDLYKVSGAILE
+565 LIYGDLQKVSKAILE
-580 DFRRKEVRESEILE
+580 IFKQREVRESEILE
-594 ISNSFFQ
+594 ISNLYFQ
-601 KVSAQLERDM
+601 KISDQLENLYI
-611 DESDIGKR
+611 ESE
-619 IKKLEFEDINEE
+619 IKKLEFESINEKIEE
-631 IKKVMDDNC
+631 IMDDNC
-640 KQTLIIEAKENF
+640 KQTIIIEPEANF
-652 IKDFEAEIFEIKN
+652 IKDFEAKIFEIKDSSN
-665 TKNNESTDTKKNKFD
+665 DEFT
-680 IRDLLKNHI
+680 IRDILKNQI
-689 RKLSKFSINVTFKDM
+689 RKLSKFSINVTFKDKE
-704 DKLTPNLKQIRGL
+704 KLTPNLKQIRGL

-724 FGSPYFYSTD
+724 FGSSYFYSAD

>member
-20 NHIKNMISV
+20 NHIKNMISPDD
-29 GDEELDKQVKLYHD
+29 DELSKQVKLYHD

-53 YIRDTSS
+53 YIRDTSN
-60 DKLDKNHSFLSA
+60 DKLDKNHSLLSA

-77 NSKFDEIP
+77 NSKFDEIL

-91 AIVSHHGDAVNLM
+91 AIVSHHGDVVNLM
-104 TLARDANKFFKN
+104 TLAREANKFFKN
-116 SKELEYWE
+116 QKELEQWD
-124 EVANAAK
+124 EVAGAAK
-131 NIEVYSGLSTK
+131 NIKIYSGLSTQ

-147 DRVEKLRQYLILLQY
+147 DRAKKLRQYLVLSQY
-162 RYKFTYEDFINFK
+162 RHKFTYEDFINFK
-175 SLYSNLVYSD
+175 SLYSNLIYSD
-185 KFEAIFNEPRQEN
+185 KFEAIFSMPKQESKDIPIDVLEASIKNLPPN
-198 KQIPLCELEQYIS
+198 K
-211 KLAEKSDDEK
+211 
-221 PNKRDTFRNFV
+221 KRDTFRKFV

-251 GKTLTALNFTLKFN
+251 GKTLTALNFALKFN

-271 TLPFTSIID
+271 ALPFTSIID

-285 IAKIY
+285 VAKIY
-290 KNSDISVSKAH
+290 KNSDILVSKAH

-323 MESFSGE
+323 MESFNGE

-389 GTIFIF
+389 DTIFIF

-409 EISNLEYFSKQ
+409 EISNLDYFAKQ
-420 DRYVIKWLDI
+420 DRYVIKWLHI
-430 GGEEGFLEKI
+430 GGEDELLEKI
-440 CETARDKN
+440 CEAASDKN

-462 FVKLKDKF
+462 FTKLRDKF

-478 MYDEHKRATIEAVKR
+478 MYDDHKRAIIEAVRCTIDKS
-493 AINTNKDD
+493 KVD

-521 DFDVGFREVSPISS
+521 DFDIGFREVSPISS
-535 IIQTAGRVNRHFGKI
+535 IIQTAGRVNRHFGAT

-565 LIYGDLYKVSGAILE
+565 LIYGDLYKVSGAILS
-580 DFRRKEVRESEILE
+580 DLKQKEVQESEILE
-594 ISNSFFQ
+594 ISNLYFQ
-601 KVSAQLERDM
+601 KISNQLE
-611 DESDIGKR
+611 ILH
-619 IKKLEFEDINEE
+619 IKSEIEKLEFENINQKIEDIMN
-631 IKKVMDDNC
+631 DNH
-640 KQTLIIEAKENF
+640 KQTLIIEPEENF
-652 IKDFEAEIFEIKN
+652 IKDFEAKIFEIKN
-665 TKNNESTDTKKNKFD
+665 SPNEKFT
-680 IRDLLKNHI
+680 IRDLFKNHI
-689 RKLSKFSINVTFKDM
+689 RKLSKFSINVALKDM
-704 DKLTPNLKQIRGL
+704 NKLMPNLKQINGL

-724 FGSPYFYSTD
+724 FGSSYFYSAEC
-734 YGLKKDTNL
+734 GLKKDTNL

>member
-1 MKESIL
+1 MMKESIL

-20 NHIKNMISV
+20 NHIKNMISPN
-29 GDEELDKQVKLYHD
+29 DEELDRQVKLFHD

-53 YIRDTSS
+53 YIRDTSN
-60 DKLDKNHSFLSA
+60 DKLDKNHSLLSA

-77 NSKFDEIP
+77 NSKFDEIL

-91 AIVSHHGDAVNLM
+91 AIVSHHGDVVNLM
-104 TLARDANKFFKN
+104 TLAREANKFFKN
-116 SKELEYWE
+116 QKELEQWD
-124 EVANAAK
+124 EVAGAAK
-131 NIEVYSGLSTK
+131 NIKIYSGLSTK

-147 DRVEKLRQYLILLQY
+147 DRAEKLRQYLILSQY
-162 RYKFTYEDFINFK
+162 RRKFTYEDFINFK
-175 SLYSNLVYSD
+175 SLYSNLIYSD
-185 KFEAIFNEPRQEN
+185 KFEAIFSIPKQESKDIPIDVLESDIQNLPPNE
-198 KQIPLCELEQYIS
+198 
-211 KLAEKSDDEK
+211 
-221 PNKRDTFRNFV
+221 KRDVFRNFV

-237 ENYKLF
+237 EERKLF

-251 GKTLTALNFTLKFN
+251 GKTLTALNFALKFN

-271 TLPFTSIID
+271 ALPFTSIID

-285 IAKIY
+285 VAKIY
-290 KNSDISVSKAH
+290 KNSDILVSKAH

-309 NLTEEDRYSKIKFL
+309 NLTKEDRYSKIKFL

-409 EISNLEYFSKQ
+409 EISNLDYFSKQ

-430 GGEEGFLEKI
+430 GGEDELLEKI
-440 CETARDKN
+440 CEAASDKN

-462 FVKLKDKF
+462 FTKLRDKF

-478 MYDEHKRATIEAVKR
+478 MYDDHKRATIEAVR
-493 AINTNKDD
+493 CAIDKSKVD

-521 DFDVGFREVSPISS
+521 DFDIGFREVSPISS
-535 IIQTAGRVNRHFGKI
+535 IIQTAGRVNRHFGAT
-550 RGELYVFPEISKFTN
+550 RGELYVFSEISKFTN
-565 LIYGDLYKVSGAILE
+565 LIYGDLYKVSGAILG
-580 DFRRKEVRESEILE
+580 DLKQKEVRESEILE
-594 ISNSFFQ
+594 ISNFYFQ
-601 KVSAQLERDM
+601 KISNQLENLH
-611 DESDIGKR
+611 
-619 IKKLEFEDINEE
+619 IKSEIEKLEFENINQRIEDIMN
-631 IKKVMDDNC
+631 DNY
-640 KQTLIIEAKENF
+640 KQTIIIEPEENF
-652 IKDFEAEIFEIKN
+652 IKDFEAKIFEIKN
-665 TKNNESTDTKKNKFD
+665 SPNEKFT
-680 IRDLLKNHI
+680 IRDLFKNHI
-689 RKLSKFSINVTFKDM
+689 RKLSKFSINVALKDM
-704 DKLTPNLKQIRGL
+704 NKLMPNLKQINGL

-724 FGSPYFYSTD
+724 FGSSYFYSTE